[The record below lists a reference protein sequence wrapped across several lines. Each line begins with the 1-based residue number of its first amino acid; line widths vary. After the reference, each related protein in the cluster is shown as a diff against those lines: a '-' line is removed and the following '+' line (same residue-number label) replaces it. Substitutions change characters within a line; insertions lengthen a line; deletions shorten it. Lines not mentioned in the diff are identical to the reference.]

1 MIINGP
7 PLIQLVHF
15 LSICRHLG
23 YLYPMSANLTP
34 EERARILI
42 DEQLTQAGWVV
53 QDRKE
58 IDLVNHVGVAVRET
72 ILKNVAG
79 RADYLLYLNRKIVGV
94 IEAKPSGVTLTEV
107 QWQSHRYSKGLDSEQ
122 SKVAVLHRE
131 ELPFI
136 YEASGT
142 ETHYTNLYDPDPRAR
157 HIFNFQKPDTL
168 ARIIRDSENQEQ
180 ATWRGRVNNLPDTE
194 GYDLRPAS
202 RRAVIAIE
210 KSLRENQHS
219 RSLVQM
225 ATGAGKTRMA
235 VTESYRLLKHGG
247 FNRVLFLVDRNNLG
261 DQTLREFRD
270 FTTPDD
276 GRKFTDLYNV
286 DKLTGSGMVGSSA
299 VVIST
304 IQRVFSVLKGQT
316 VPDSDDPNLD
326 GYIPDAPVEVQ
337 YSAELPP
344 EAFDLVIV
352 DECHRSIYGLWRG
365 VIEYFDAHVVGLT
378 ATPTKQTLGFFQ
390 QNLVSEY
397 TFPQSVADKVNV
409 DFEVYRIKTKIS
421 EEGGL
426 IEAKT
431 VVPVMDKR
439 SREQRLLQLDEDLAY
454 EASQLDRYVVSKSQ
468 IRTIL
473 ETYRDRLFTEIFPG
487 RRVVPKT
494 LIFAKDDNHAEEIV
508 TQVMQ
513 VFGKGNDFAAKITYN
528 SKDPKKLLQDFR
540 NSPTLRIAVTVDMI
554 ATGTDVRAI
563 ECVFFMRDVR
573 SGTYFEQMKG
583 RGARS
588 MDDASFTS
596 LTPDA
601 THKERFVIVDAVG
614 VTEHDF
620 VDAAPLERSK
630 SASLKE
636 LLEKAATFMITAD
649 ETASLASRLAR
660 LSRELTPD
668 ENEEL
673 TALAGT
679 PIQNITQQLV
689 KIADPDTLA
698 GIIENAPLDKDGKRD
713 TKKAIAD
720 FIEEIIT
727 PIASNPQLR
736 QRILEIRASHDLI
749 FDEGNKDELLD
760 ARGVVDTK
768 KAKSLV
774 ESWIKYIED
783 NKNEITAIQMLY
795 SKPKS
800 VTITY
805 KEIKE
810 LAERIRRPNPTWTVD
825 VIWNAYL
832 ALEPTKVRKS
842 SVHTTTDLVSL
853 VRFTLGQMNELIP
866 YAQLVEERYA
876 GWLLQQENMGVKF
889 TDNQKWWL
897 DRIKDAISQSA
908 HFDVKDLELSPFTER
923 GGSSGVEEALGNSV
937 TQIIESMNMEL
948 AS

>member
-1 MIINGP
+1 
-7 PLIQLVHF
+7 
-15 LSICRHLG
+15 
-23 YLYPMSANLTP
+23 MSANLTP
-34 EERARILI
+34 EERARVLI

-142 ETHYTNLYDPDPRAR
+142 ETHYTNLYDPEPRAR
-157 HIFNFQKPDTL
+157 HIFNFQKPETL

-202 RRAVIAIE
+202 RRAVMAIE

-286 DKLTGSGMVGSSA
+286 DKLTSSGMVGSSA

-326 GYIPDAPVEVQ
+326 GYMPDAPVEVQ
-337 YSAELPP
+337 YSGELPP

-439 SREQRLLQLDEDLAY
+439 SREQRLLQLDEDLSY
-454 EASQLDRYVVSKSQ
+454 EASQLNRYVVSKSQ

-473 ETYRDRLFTEIFPG
+473 ETYRDKLFSEIFPG

-494 LIFAKDDNHAEEIV
+494 LIFAIDDNHAEEIV
-508 TQVMQ
+508 TQVKE

-620 VDAAPLERSK
+620 VDAAPLERTK
-630 SASLKE
+630 GVSLEK
-636 LLEKAATFMITAD
+636 LLEKAATFTITAD

-668 ENEEL
+668 ENAEL

-679 PIQNITQQLV
+679 PLQEITQQLV

-698 GIIENAPLDKDGKRD
+698 GIIENAPVDNEGKKDV
-713 TKKAIAD
+713 KKAMAD
-720 FIEEIIT
+720 FIEQIIT

-832 ALEPTKVRKS
+832 ALELQRCANPQ
-842 SVHTTTDLVSL
+842 
-853 VRFTLGQMNELIP
+853 FIP
-866 YAQLVEERYA
+866 R
-876 GWLLQQENMGVKF
+876 
-889 TDNQKWWL
+889 
-897 DRIKDAISQSA
+897 
-908 HFDVKDLELSPFTER
+908 
-923 GGSSGVEEALGNSV
+923 
-937 TQIIESMNMEL
+937 QI
-948 AS
+948 

>member
-1 MIINGP
+1 MFASLNP
-7 PLIQLVHF
+7 EEQARVLIDAQLV
-15 LSICRHLG
+15 
-23 YLYPMSANLTP
+23 A
-34 EERARILI
+34 
-42 DEQLTQAGWVV
+42 AGWVV
-53 QDRKE
+53 QDRE
-58 IDLVNHVGVAVRET
+58 AIDLVNHVGVAVREV
-72 ILKNVAG
+72 IMEKWAG
-79 RADYLLYLNRKIVGV
+79 RVDYVLYLNRKMVGV
-94 IEAKPSGVTLTEV
+94 IEAKPQGTTLMAV
-107 QWQSHRYSKGLDSEQ
+107 QWQSHRYSKGLTETQAKS
-122 SKVAVLHRE
+122 AVLIDG

-136 YEASGT
+136 YEASGS
-142 ETHYTNLYDPDPRAR
+142 ETNFTNVYDPEPRAR
-157 HIFNFQKPDTL
+157 HIFNFQKPETL
-168 ARIIRDSENQEQ
+168 ARIIRESENQKQ
-180 ATWRGRVNNLPDTE
+180 ATWRGRVQSLPDTE

-210 KSLRENQHS
+210 KSLKDNQHS

-316 VPDSDDPNLD
+316 VTDNDDPNLD

-337 YSAELPP
+337 YNPDLPP

-421 EEGGL
+421 ESGST
-426 IEAKT
+426 IEAGI
-431 VVPVMDKR
+431 VVPVLDKKT
-439 SREQRLLQLDEDLAY
+439 REQRLMQLDNEMAY
-454 EASQLDRYVVSKSQ
+454 SATDLDRSVVSKSQ
-468 IRTIL
+468 IRTVL
-473 ETYRDRLFTEIFPG
+473 ETFRDRLFTEIFPG

-528 SKDPKKLLQDFR
+528 AKDPKKLLQDFR

-554 ATGTDVRAI
+554 ATGTDVKAI

-620 VDAAPLERSK
+620 VDAAPLERTK
-630 SASLKE
+630 TVPLKT
-636 LLEKAATFMITAD
+636 LLEKAATFTISAD

-660 LSRELTPD
+660 LSRELTPT
-668 ENEEL
+668 ENAEL

-679 PIQNITQQLV
+679 PLQEITQQLV

-698 GIIENAPLDKDGKRD
+698 GVIENAPLDAEGKKD
-713 TKKAIAD
+713 TKKAMSD
-720 FIEEIIT
+720 FIEQIIT

-736 QRILEIRASHDLI
+736 QRILEIRLSHDLV
-749 FDEGNKDELLD
+749 FDEGSKDELLD
-760 ARGVVDTK
+760 ARGVVDTS

-783 NKNEITAIQMLY
+783 NRNEITAIQMLY
-795 SKPKS
+795 SKPKN
-800 VTITY
+800 VDITY

-810 LAERIRRPNPTWTVD
+810 LAERIRRPHPTWTVD
-825 VIWNAYL
+825 VLWNAYL

-842 SVHTTTDLVSL
+842 AVHTTTDLVSL
-853 VRFTLGQMNELIP
+853 VRFTLGQMNELVP

-876 GWLLQQENMGVKF
+876 GWLLQQENLGVKF

-908 HFDVKDLELSPFTER
+908 HFDVKDLEMSPFTER
-923 GGSSGVEEALGNSV
+923 GGTDGVLAELGNSV
-937 TQIIESMNMEL
+937 TDLIKSMNMEL

>member
-1 MIINGP
+1 
-7 PLIQLVHF
+7 
-15 LSICRHLG
+15 
-23 YLYPMSANLTP
+23 MSASLTP
-34 EERARILI
+34 EERARVLI
-42 DEQLTQAGWVV
+42 DEQLSQAGWAV
-53 QDRKE
+53 QDRKD

-107 QWQSHRYSKGLDSEQ
+107 QWQSHRYSKGLDADQ
-122 SKVAVLHRE
+122 SKIAVLYRE

-142 ETHYTNLYDPDPRAR
+142 ETHFTNLYDPEPRAR

-180 ATWRGRVNNLPDTE
+180 PTWRGRVNNLPDTE

-210 KSLRENQHS
+210 KSLRDNQHS

-326 GYIPDAPVEVQ
+326 GYMPDVPVEVQ
-337 YSAELPP
+337 YSPELPP

-365 VIEYFDAHVVGLT
+365 VIEYFDAHVIGLT

-439 SREQRLLQLDEDLAY
+439 SREQRLLQLDEDLSY
-454 EASQLDRYVVSKSQ
+454 EASQLNRNVVSKSQ

-473 ETYRDRLFTEIFPG
+473 ETYRDKFPTEIFPG
-487 RRVVPKT
+487 RKVVPKT
-494 LIFAKDDNHAEEIV
+494 LIFAIDDNHAEEIV
-508 TQVMQ
+508 TQVKE

-554 ATGTDVRAI
+554 ATGTDVKAI

-614 VTEHDF
+614 VTEHNF
-620 VDAAPLERSK
+620 VDAAPLERTK
-630 SASLKE
+630 SASLKD
-636 LLEKAATFMITAD
+636 LLEKAATFTITAD

-660 LSRELTPD
+660 LSREITTA
-668 ENEEL
+668 ENAELEEL
-673 TALAGT
+673 AGM

-689 KIADPDTLA
+689 RIADPDTLA
-698 GIIENAPLDKDGKRD
+698 SVIENAPVGKDGKLD
-713 TKKAIAD
+713 TKKAISD
-720 FIEEIIT
+720 FIEQIIM
-727 PIASNPQLR
+727 PIASNPKLR
-736 QRILEIRASHDLI
+736 QRLIEIRASHDLI
-749 FDEGNKDELLD
+749 FDEGSKDELLD
-760 ARGVVDTK
+760 AKGVVDTK

-810 LAERIRRPNPTWTVD
+810 LAERIRRPHPTWTVD

-876 GWLLQQENMGVKF
+876 GWLLQQENLGVKF

-937 TQIIESMNMEL
+937 TQIIESLNMEL

>member
-1 MIINGP
+1 MTP
-7 PLIQLVHF
+7 DLKAEE
-15 LSICRHLG
+15 
-23 YLYPMSANLTP
+23 SA
-34 EERARILI
+34 RVLI
-42 DEQLTQAGWVV
+42 DKQLTQAGWVV
-53 QDRKE
+53 QDRKD
-58 IDLVNHVGVAVRET
+58 IDLVNHVGVAVREVFME
-72 ILKNVAG
+72 KWAG
-79 RADYLLYLNRKIVGV
+79 RADYVLYLNRKIVGV
-94 IEAKPSGVTLTEV
+94 IEAKPQGTTLMAV
-107 QWQSHRYSKGLDSEQ
+107 QWQSHRYSKGLTETQ
-122 SKVAVLHRE
+122 SKSAVLVGG
-131 ELPFI
+131 ELPFV
-136 YEASGT
+136 YEASGS
-142 ETHYTNLYDPDPRAR
+142 ETNFTNVYDPEPRAR
-157 HIFNFQKPDTL
+157 RIFNFQKPETL
-168 ARIIRDSENQEQ
+168 ARIIRESENHEH
-180 ATWRGRVNNLPDTE
+180 ATWRGRVQNLPDTG

-210 KSLRENQHS
+210 ESLKANQHS

-247 FNRVLFLVDRNNLG
+247 FSRVLFLVDRNNLG

-286 DKLTGSGMVGSSA
+286 DKLTSSGMVGSSA

-316 VPDSDDPNLD
+316 IADGDDPNID
-326 GYIPDAPVEVQ
+326 GFVPDAPVEVQ
-337 YSAELPP
+337 YSADLPP
-344 EAFDLVIV
+344 ESFDLVIV

-365 VIEYFDAHVVGLT
+365 VIEYFDAHVIGLT

-390 QNLVSEY
+390 LNLVSEY

-421 EEGGL
+421 EFGST
-426 IEAKT
+426 IEAGT
-431 VVPVMDKR
+431 VVPILDKKT
-439 SREQRLLQLDEDLAY
+439 REQRLMQLDNEMAY
-454 EASQLDRYVVSKSQ
+454 SATDLDRSVVSKNQ
-468 IRTIL
+468 IRTVL
-473 ETYRDRLFTEIFPG
+473 ETFRDRLFTEIFPG

-528 SKDPKKLLQDFR
+528 AKDPKKLLQDFR

-554 ATGTDVRAI
+554 ATGTDVKAI

-620 VDAAPLERSK
+620 VDAAPLERTK
-630 SASLKE
+630 TVPLKT
-636 LLEKAATFMITAD
+636 LLEKAATFTITAD

-660 LSRELTPD
+660 LSRELTPI
-668 ENEEL
+668 ENAEL

-679 PIQNITQQLV
+679 PLQEITQQLV

-698 GIIENAPLDKDGKRD
+698 GVIENAPLGVDGKKD
-713 TKKAIAD
+713 TKKAMSD
-720 FIEEIIT
+720 FIEQIIT

-736 QRILEIRASHDLI
+736 QRILEIRLSHDLV
-749 FDEGNKDELLD
+749 FDEGSKDELLD
-760 ARGVVDTK
+760 ARGVVDTS

-795 SKPKS
+795 SKPKN
-800 VTITY
+800 VGITY

-810 LAERIRRPNPTWTVD
+810 LAERIRRPHPTWTVD
-825 VIWNAYL
+825 VLWNAYL

-842 SVHTTTDLVSL
+842 AVHTTTDLVSL
-853 VRFTLGQMNELIP
+853 VRFTLGQMNELVP

-876 GWLLQQENMGVKF
+876 GWLLQQENLGVKF
-889 TDNQKWWL
+889 TDSQKWWL

-908 HFDVKDLELSPFTER
+908 HFDVKDLEMSPFTER
-923 GGSSGVEEALGNSV
+923 GGSSGVEEALGNAV

>member
-1 MIINGP
+1 M
-7 PLIQLVHF
+7 
-15 LSICRHLG
+15 
-23 YLYPMSANLTP
+23 AATLTP
-34 EERARILI
+34 EERARVLI
-42 DEQLTQAGWVV
+42 DEQLIQAGWVV
-53 QDRKE
+53 QDRKD

-72 ILKNVAG
+72 ILKNAAG
-79 RADYLLYLNRKIVGV
+79 RADYLLYLDKKIVGV
-94 IEAKPSGVTLTEV
+94 IEAKPSGVTLSEV
-107 QWQSHRYSKGLDSEQ
+107 QWQSHRYSKGLDETQASR
-122 SKVAVLHRE
+122 AVLHRD

-142 ETHYTNLYDPDPRAR
+142 ETHFTNLYDPEPRAR
-157 HIFNFQKPDTL
+157 HMFNFQKPETL
-168 ARIIRDSENQEQ
+168 ARIIRTSENHKQ
-180 ATWRGRVNNLPDTE
+180 ATWRGRVHELPDTE

-202 RRAVIAIE
+202 RRAVLAIE
-210 KSLRENQHS
+210 ESLKANQHS

-247 FNRVLFLVDRNNLG
+247 FTRVLFLVDRNNLG

-276 GRKFTDLYNV
+276 GRKFTELYNV

-316 VPDSDDPNLD
+316 VSDSDDPQLD
-326 GYIPDAPVEVQ
+326 GYVPDAPVEVQ
-337 YSAELPP
+337 YNSDLPP

-390 QNLVSEY
+390 QNLVAEY

-409 DFEVYRIKTKIS
+409 DFEVYRIRTKIS
-421 EEGGL
+421 EQGSTIDAG
-426 IEAKT
+426 T

-439 SREQRLLQLDEDLAY
+439 TREQRLLELDDDVPY
-454 EASQLDRYVVSKSQ
+454 KASELDRSVVSKSQ
-468 IRTIL
+468 IRTVL
-473 ETYRDRLFTEIFPG
+473 ETYRDKLYTEIFPG
-487 RRVVPKT
+487 RKVVPKT

-508 TQVMQ
+508 TQIKE

-540 NSPTLRIAVTVDMI
+540 NSPTLRVAVTVDMI
-554 ATGTDVRAI
+554 ATGTDVKAI

-588 MDDASFTS
+588 MDDASFTA

-614 VTEHDF
+614 VTEHEF

-630 SASLKE
+630 TVPLKT
-636 LLEKAATFMITAD
+636 LLEKAATFTITAD

-660 LSRELTPD
+660 LSREITPS
-668 ENEEL
+668 ENAEL
-673 TALAGT
+673 TALAGV
-679 PIQNITQQLV
+679 PLQDITQQLV

-698 GIIENAPLDKDGKRD
+698 NVIENAPLDKEGKKD
-713 TKKAIAD
+713 TRKAMSD
-720 FIEEIIT
+720 FIEQIIT
-727 PIASNPQLR
+727 PIASNAELR
-736 QRILEIRASHDLI
+736 QRILEIRLSHDLI
-749 FDEGNKDELLD
+749 FDEGSKDELLD
-760 ARGVVDTK
+760 ARGVVDTN
-768 KAKSLV
+768 KAKTLV
-774 ESWIKYIED
+774 ESWVQYIED

-795 SKPKS
+795 SKPRS
-800 VTITY
+800 VSITY

-810 LAERIRRPNPTWTVD
+810 LAERIRRPHPTWTVD
-825 VIWNAYL
+825 VLWNAYL

-842 SVHTTTDLVSL
+842 AVHTTTDLVSL
-853 VRFTLGQMNELIP
+853 VRFTLGQMNELVP

-876 GWLLQQENMGVKF
+876 GWLLQQENLGVKF

-908 HFDVKDLELSPFTER
+908 HFDVKDLEMSPFTER
-923 GGSSGVEEALGNSV
+923 GGTDGVLAELGNSV
-937 TQIIESMNMEL
+937 TDLIESMNLEL

>member
-1 MIINGP
+1 MFASLNP
-7 PLIQLVHF
+7 EEQARVLIDAQLV
-15 LSICRHLG
+15 
-23 YLYPMSANLTP
+23 A
-34 EERARILI
+34 
-42 DEQLTQAGWVV
+42 AGWVV
-53 QDRKE
+53 QDRE
-58 IDLVNHVGVAVRET
+58 AIDLVNHVGVAVREV
-72 ILKNVAG
+72 IMEKWAG
-79 RADYLLYLNRKIVGV
+79 RADYVLYLNRKMVGV
-94 IEAKPSGVTLTEV
+94 IEAKPQGTTLMAV
-107 QWQSHRYSKGLDSEQ
+107 QWQSHRYSKGLTETQAQ
-122 SKVAVLHRE
+122 SAVLIDG

-136 YEASGT
+136 YEASGS
-142 ETHYTNLYDPDPRAR
+142 ETNFTNVYDPEPRAR
-157 HIFNFQKPDTL
+157 HIFNFQKPETL
-168 ARIIRDSENQEQ
+168 ARIIRESENQKQ
-180 ATWRGRVNNLPDTE
+180 ATWRGRVQSLPDTE

-210 KSLRENQHS
+210 KSLKDNQHS

-316 VPDSDDPNLD
+316 VSDNDDPNLD

-337 YSAELPP
+337 YNPDLPP

-421 EEGGL
+421 ESGST
-426 IEAKT
+426 IEAGT
-431 VVPVMDKR
+431 VVPVLDKKT
-439 SREQRLLQLDEDLAY
+439 REQRLMQLDNEMAY
-454 EASQLDRYVVSKSQ
+454 SATDLDRSVVSKSQ
-468 IRTIL
+468 IRTVL
-473 ETYRDRLFTEIFPG
+473 ETFRDRLFTEIFPG

-528 SKDPKKLLQDFR
+528 AKDPKKLLQDFR

-554 ATGTDVRAI
+554 ATGTDVKAI

-620 VDAAPLERSK
+620 VDAAPLERTK
-630 SASLKE
+630 TVPLKT
-636 LLEKAATFMITAD
+636 LLEKAATFTITAD

-660 LSRELTPD
+660 LSRELTPT
-668 ENEEL
+668 ENAEL

-679 PIQNITQQLV
+679 PLQEITQQLV

-698 GIIENAPLDKDGKRD
+698 GVIENAPLDAEGKKD
-713 TKKAIAD
+713 TKKAMSD
-720 FIEEIIT
+720 FIEQIIT

-736 QRILEIRASHDLI
+736 QRILEIRLSHDLV
-749 FDEGNKDELLD
+749 FDEGSKDELLD
-760 ARGVVDTK
+760 AGGVVDTS

-795 SKPKS
+795 SKPKN
-800 VTITY
+800 VGITY

-810 LAERIRRPNPTWTVD
+810 LAERIRRPHPTWTVD
-825 VIWNAYL
+825 VLWNAYL

-842 SVHTTTDLVSL
+842 AVHTTTDLVSL
-853 VRFTLGQMNELIP
+853 VRFTLGQMNELVP

-876 GWLLQQENMGVKF
+876 GWLLQQENLGVKF

-908 HFDVKDLELSPFTER
+908 HFDVRDLEMSPFTER
-923 GGSSGVEEALGNSV
+923 GGTDGVLAELGNSV
-937 TQIIESMNMEL
+937 TDLIKSMNMEL

>member
-1 MIINGP
+1 MTP
-7 PLIQLVHF
+7 DLKAEESARVLIDQQLV
-15 LSICRHLG
+15 R
-23 YLYPMSANLTP
+23 
-34 EERARILI
+34 
-42 DEQLTQAGWVV
+42 AGWVV

-58 IDLVNHVGVAVRET
+58 INLVSHVGVAVRET

-79 RADYLLYLNRKIVGV
+79 RADYLLYVNRRIVGV

-107 QWQSHRYSKGLDSEQ
+107 QWQSRRYARGLDQ
-122 SKVAVLHRE
+122 DQAANAVLFRD

-142 ETHYTNLYDPDPRAR
+142 ETHFTNLYDPEPRAR
-157 HIFNFQKPDTL
+157 DIFNFQKPETL
-168 ARIIRDSENQEQ
+168 ARIIRSSENEKYP
-180 ATWRGRVNNLPDTE
+180 TWRGCVLDMPDTE

-210 KSLRENQHS
+210 ESLKANRHS

-304 IQRVFSVLKGQT
+304 IQRVFSVLKGKT
-316 VPDSDDPNLD
+316 ITDEDDPQLD
-326 GYIPDAPVEVQ
+326 GFVPDAPVEVQ
-337 YSAELPP
+337 YSADLPP

-421 EEGGL
+421 ESGST
-426 IEAKT
+426 IEAGT
-431 VVPVMDKR
+431 VVPVVDKR
-439 SREQRLLQLDEDLAY
+439 TREQRLLQLDNDVPY
-454 EASQLDRYVVSKSQ
+454 TASELDRSVVSKSQ
-468 IRTIL
+468 IRTVL
-473 ETYRDRLFTEIFPG
+473 ETFRNKLFTEIFPG
-487 RRVVPKT
+487 RRIVPKT

-554 ATGTDVRAI
+554 ATGTDVKAI

-620 VDAAPLERSK
+620 VDAAPLERTK
-630 SASLKE
+630 STSLKE
-636 LLEKAATFMITAD
+636 LLEKAATFTITAD

-660 LSRELTPD
+660 LSRELTPS
-668 ENEEL
+668 ENAEI

-679 PIQNITQQLV
+679 PLQNITQQLV
-689 KIADPDTLA
+689 RIADPDTLVE
-698 GIIENAPLDKDGKRD
+698 IIENAPLDKEGKKD
-713 TKKAIAD
+713 SNKAIAD
-720 FIEEIIT
+720 FIEQLVT
-727 PIASNPQLR
+727 PLASNPQLR
-736 QRILEIRASHDLI
+736 QRILEIRDSHDLM
-749 FDEGNKDELLD
+749 FDEGSKDELLD
-760 ARGVVDTK
+760 ARGVVDTS

-795 SKPKS
+795 SKPRNVS
-800 VTITY
+800 ITY

-810 LAERIRRPNPTWTVD
+810 LAERIKRPHPTWTVD
-825 VIWNAYL
+825 VLWNAYL

-842 SVHTTTDLVSL
+842 AVHTTTDLVSL
-853 VRFTLGQMNELIP
+853 VRFTLGQMSELVP

-876 GWLLQQENMGVKF
+876 GWLLQQENLGVKF

-908 HFDVKDLELSPFTER
+908 HFDVKDLEMSPFTER
-923 GGSSGVEEALGNSV
+923 GGTDGVLAELGNSV
-937 TQIIESMNMEL
+937 TDLIESMNKEL

>member
-1 MIINGP
+1 
-7 PLIQLVHF
+7 
-15 LSICRHLG
+15 
-23 YLYPMSANLTP
+23 MSYNLTP
-34 EERARILI
+34 EERARVLI
-42 DEQLTQAGWVV
+42 DEQLTRAGWVV
-53 QDRKE
+53 QGRSQ
-58 IDLVNHVGVAVRET
+58 INLVSHIGVAVREV
-72 ILKNVAG
+72 ILANVAG
-79 RADYLLYLNRKIVGV
+79 RADYLLYVDRKIVGV

-107 QWQSHRYSKGLDSEQ
+107 QWQSHKYAKGLTAEQ
-122 SKVAVLHRE
+122 KSIAVLQRDE
-131 ELPFI
+131 IPFI

-142 ETHYTNLYDPDPRAR
+142 ETHFTNLYEPEPRAR
-157 HIFNFQKPDTL
+157 KLFNFQKPETL
-168 ARIIRDSENQEQ
+168 ARIVRESENHKQ
-180 ATWRGRVNNLPDTE
+180 ATWRGRVHTIPDTE

-210 KSLRENQHS
+210 ESLKANQHS

-247 FNRVLFLVDRNNLG
+247 FTRVLFLVDRNNLG

-304 IQRVFSVLKGQT
+304 IQRVFSVLKGRPVT
-316 VPDSDDPNLD
+316 EEDDPDID
-326 GYIPDAPVEVQ
+326 GFVPDAPVEVQ
-337 YSAELPP
+337 YNSELPP

-365 VIEYFDAHVVGLT
+365 VIEYFDAHIIGLT

-409 DFEVYRIKTKIS
+409 DFEVYRIRTKIS
-421 EEGGL
+421 EKGAT
-426 IEAKT
+426 IEAGT
-431 VVPVMDKR
+431 VVPVLDKR
-439 SREQRLLQLDEDLAY
+439 TREQRLLELDDDVPYTADE
-454 EASQLDRYVVSKSQ
+454 LDRSVVSKSQ
-468 IRTIL
+468 IRTVL

-554 ATGTDVRAI
+554 ATGTDVKPI

-601 THKERFVIVDAVG
+601 THKEHFVIVDAVG

-620 VDAAPLERSK
+620 VDAAPLERTK
-630 SASLKE
+630 TVPLKT
-636 LLEKAATFMITAD
+636 LLEKAATFTITAD

-660 LSRELTPD
+660 LSRELTPT
-668 ENEEL
+668 ENAEL

-679 PIQNITQQLV
+679 PLQDITQQLV

-698 GIIENAPLDKDGKRD
+698 RVIENAPLDKDGKKD
-713 TKKAIAD
+713 TKKAMSD
-720 FIEEIIT
+720 FIEQIIT

-736 QRILEIRASHDLI
+736 QRILEIRLSHDLI

-760 ARGVVDTK
+760 ARGVVDTS

-795 SKPKS
+795 SKPKN
-800 VTITY
+800 VRITY

-810 LAERIRRPNPTWTVD
+810 LAERIRRPHPTWTVD
-825 VIWNAYL
+825 VLWNAYL

-842 SVHTTTDLVSL
+842 AVHTTTDLVSL
-853 VRFTLGQMNELIP
+853 VRFTLGQMNELVP

-908 HFDVKDLELSPFTER
+908 HFDVKDLEMSPFTER
-923 GGSSGVEEALGNSV
+923 GGTDGVLAELGNSV
-937 TQIIESMNMEL
+937 TDLIESMNMEL

>member
-1 MIINGP
+1 MTP
-7 PLIQLVHF
+7 DLKAEE
-15 LSICRHLG
+15 
-23 YLYPMSANLTP
+23 SA
-34 EERARILI
+34 RVLI
-42 DEQLTQAGWVV
+42 DEQLIRAGWVV
-53 QDRKE
+53 QDRKDT
-58 IDLVNHVGVAVRET
+58 DLVSHVGVAVREVFMD
-72 ILKNVAG
+72 KWAG
-79 RADYLLYLNRKIVGV
+79 RADYVLYLNRKMVGV
-94 IEAKPSGVTLTEV
+94 IEAKPQGTTLMAV
-107 QWQSHRYSKGLDSEQ
+107 RWQSHRYATGLTDVQ
-122 SKVAVLHRE
+122 TKNAVLIKG
-131 ELPFI
+131 ELPFV
-136 YEASGT
+136 YEASGS
-142 ETHYTNLYDPDPRAR
+142 ETHFTNVYDPEPRAR
-157 HIFNFQKPDTL
+157 RIFNFQKPETL
-168 ARIIRDSENQEQ
+168 ARIIRESENHEF
-180 ATWRGRVNNLPDTE
+180 ATWRGRVQNLPDTE

-210 KSLRENQHS
+210 KSLKDDQHS

-286 DKLTGSGMVGSSA
+286 DKLTSGGMVGSSA

-316 VPDSDDPNLD
+316 VADIDDPNID
-326 GYIPDAPVEVQ
+326 GFVPDAPVEVQ
-337 YSAELPP
+337 YSADLPP

-378 ATPTKQTLGFFQ
+378 ATPTKQTIGFFQ

-421 EEGGL
+421 EKGAT
-426 IEAKT
+426 IEAGT
-431 VVPVMDKR
+431 VVPVLDKR
-439 SREQRLLQLDEDLAY
+439 TREQRLLALDEDVVY
-454 EASQLDRYVVSKSQ
+454 KPGELDRSVVSKSQ
-468 IRTIL
+468 IRTVL

-528 SKDPKKLLQDFR
+528 AKDPKKLLQDFR

-554 ATGTDVRAI
+554 ATGTDVKAI

-620 VDAAPLERSK
+620 VDAAPLERTK
-630 SASLKE
+630 STSLKE
-636 LLEKAATFMITAD
+636 LLEKAATFTITAD

-660 LSRELTPD
+660 LSREITPA
-668 ENEEL
+668 ENAEL
-673 TALAGT
+673 TELAGV
-679 PIQNITQQLV
+679 PLQNLTQQLV

-698 GIIENAPLDKDGKRD
+698 HLIENAPKGLDGKIN
-713 TKKAIAD
+713 TKKVLSD
-720 FIEEIIT
+720 FIEEIIM
-727 PIASNPQLR
+727 PIASNPKLR
-736 QRILEIRASHDLI
+736 QRILEIRLSHDLI

-760 ARGVVDTK
+760 ARGVVDTS
-768 KAKSLV
+768 KARSLV
-774 ESWIKYIED
+774 ESWIKYVED
-783 NKNEITAIQMLY
+783 NRDEITAIQMLY
-795 SKPKS
+795 SKPKN
-800 VTITY
+800 VGITY

-810 LAERIRRPNPTWTVD
+810 LAERIKRPHPTWTVD
-825 VIWNAYL
+825 VLWNAYL

-842 SVHTTTDLVSL
+842 AVHTTTDLVSL
-853 VRFTLGQMNELIP
+853 VRFTLGQMNELVP
-866 YAQLVEERYA
+866 YVQLVEERYA
-876 GWLLQQENMGVKF
+876 GWLLQQENLGVKF

-908 HFDVKDLELSPFTER
+908 HFDIEDLDLSPFTER
-923 GGSSGVEEALGNSV
+923 GGTDGVIAELGNSV
-937 TQIIESMNMEL
+937 TDLIASMNMEL

>member
-1 MIINGP
+1 
-7 PLIQLVHF
+7 
-15 LSICRHLG
+15 
-23 YLYPMSANLTP
+23 MSANLTP
-34 EERARILI
+34 EERARVLI
-42 DEQLTQAGWVV
+42 DEQLTQAGWAV

-58 IDLVNHVGVAVRET
+58 IDLVNHVGVAVREA

-79 RADYLLYLNRKIVGV
+79 RADYLLYVNRKIVGV

-107 QWQSHRYSKGLDSEQ
+107 QWQSHRYSKGLDADQ
-122 SKVAVLHRE
+122 AGIAVLHRE

-142 ETHYTNLYDPDPRAR
+142 ETHFTNLYDPEPRAR
-157 HIFNFQKPDTL
+157 HIFNFQKPETL
-168 ARIIRDSENQEQ
+168 ARFIRESEIQAQ
-180 ATWRGRVNNLPDTE
+180 ATWRGCVQNLPDTE
-194 GYDLRPAS
+194 SYDLRPAS

-210 KSLRENQHS
+210 QSLKNNQHS

-276 GRKFTDLYNV
+276 GRKFTELYNV

-304 IQRVFSVLKGQT
+304 IQRVFSVLKGQS
-316 VPDSDDPNLD
+316 VNDNDDPQLD
-326 GYIPDAPVEVQ
+326 GYTPDAPVEVQ

-365 VIEYFDAHVVGLT
+365 VIEYFDAHVIGLT

-409 DFEVYRIKTKIS
+409 DFEVYRIKTRMS

-426 IEAKT
+426 IEAGT

-439 SREQRLLQLDEDLAY
+439 TREQRLLALDDDVPYSATD
-454 EASQLDRYVVSKSQ
+454 LDRYVVSKSQ

-473 ETYRDRLFTEIFPG
+473 EAFRNNLYSEIFPG
-487 RRVVPKT
+487 RSTVPKT

-508 TQVMQ
+508 TQVKE
-513 VFGKGNDFAAKITYN
+513 VFGKGNDFAAKITYQ

-554 ATGTDVRAI
+554 ATGTDVKAI

-588 MDDASFTS
+588 MDDASFRS
-596 LTPDA
+596 ITPDA

-620 VDAAPLERSK
+620 VDAAPLERTK
-630 SASLKE
+630 GITLKQ
-636 LLEKAATFMITAD
+636 LLEKAATFTINAD

-660 LSRELTPD
+660 LSREITPE
-668 ENEEL
+668 ENAEL
-673 TALAGT
+673 SELAGT
-679 PIQNITQQLV
+679 PLQNITQQLV

-698 GIIENAPLDKDGKRD
+698 GVIENAPLDKDGKKD
-713 TKKAIAD
+713 TKKAMYD
-720 FIEEIIT
+720 FIEQLIT

-736 QRILEIRASHDLI
+736 QRLIEIRESHDLI
-749 FDEGNKDELLD
+749 FDEGSKDVLLD
-760 ARGVVDTK
+760 AKGVVDTS

-795 SKPKS
+795 SKPKNVS
-800 VTITY
+800 ITY

-810 LAERIRRPNPTWTVD
+810 LAERIRRPHPTWTVD
-825 VIWNAYL
+825 VLWNAYL

-842 SVHTTTDLVSL
+842 AVHTTTDLVSL
-853 VRFTLGQMNELIP
+853 IRFTLGQMNELVP

-876 GWLLQQENMGVKF
+876 GWLLQQENLGVKF

-908 HFDVKDLELSPFTER
+908 HFDVRDLEMSPFTER
-923 GGSSGVEEALGNSV
+923 GGTDGVLAELGNSV
-937 TQIIESMNMEL
+937 TDLIESMNMEL

>member
-1 MIINGP
+1 MFASLNP
-7 PLIQLVHF
+7 EEQARVLIDAQLV
-15 LSICRHLG
+15 
-23 YLYPMSANLTP
+23 A
-34 EERARILI
+34 
-42 DEQLTQAGWVV
+42 AGWVV
-53 QDRKE
+53 QDRE
-58 IDLVNHVGVAVRET
+58 AIDLVNHVGVAVREV
-72 ILKNVAG
+72 IMEKWAG
-79 RADYLLYLNRKIVGV
+79 RADYVLYLNRKMVGV
-94 IEAKPSGVTLTEV
+94 IEAKPQGTTLMAV
-107 QWQSHRYSKGLDSEQ
+107 QWQSHRYSKGLTETQAKS
-122 SKVAVLHRE
+122 AVLIDG

-136 YEASGT
+136 YEASGS
-142 ETHYTNLYDPDPRAR
+142 ETNFTNVYDPEPRAR
-157 HIFNFQKPDTL
+157 HIFNFQKPETL
-168 ARIIRDSENQEQ
+168 ARIIRESENQKQ
-180 ATWRGRVNNLPDTE
+180 ATWRGRVQSLPDTE

-210 KSLRENQHS
+210 KSLKDNQHS

-316 VPDSDDPNLD
+316 VADNDDPNLD

-337 YSAELPP
+337 YNPDLPP

-421 EEGGL
+421 ESGST
-426 IEAKT
+426 IEAGT
-431 VVPVMDKR
+431 VVPVLDKKT
-439 SREQRLLQLDEDLAY
+439 REQRLMQLDNEMAY
-454 EASQLDRYVVSKSQ
+454 SATDLDRSVVSKSQ
-468 IRTIL
+468 IRTVL
-473 ETYRDRLFTEIFPG
+473 ETFRDRLFTEIFPG

-528 SKDPKKLLQDFR
+528 AKDPKKLLQDFR

-554 ATGTDVRAI
+554 ATGTDVKAI

-620 VDAAPLERSK
+620 VDAAPLERTK
-630 SASLKE
+630 TVPLKT
-636 LLEKAATFMITAD
+636 LLEKAATFTITAD

-660 LSRELTPD
+660 LSRELTPT
-668 ENEEL
+668 ENAEL

-679 PIQNITQQLV
+679 PLQEITQQLV

-698 GIIENAPLDKDGKRD
+698 GVIENAPLDAEGKKD
-713 TKKAIAD
+713 TKKAMSD
-720 FIEEIIT
+720 FIEQIIT

-736 QRILEIRASHDLI
+736 QRILEIRLSHDLV
-749 FDEGNKDELLD
+749 FDEGSKDELLD
-760 ARGVVDTK
+760 ARGVVDTS

-774 ESWIKYIED
+774 ESWINYIED

-795 SKPKS
+795 SKPKN
-800 VTITY
+800 VGITY

-810 LAERIRRPNPTWTVD
+810 LAERIRRPHPTWTVD
-825 VIWNAYL
+825 VLWNAYL

-842 SVHTTTDLVSL
+842 AVHTTTDLVSL
-853 VRFTLGQMNELIP
+853 VRFTLGQMNELVP

-876 GWLLQQENMGVKF
+876 GWLLQQENLGVKF

-908 HFDVKDLELSPFTER
+908 HFDVKDLEMSPFTER
-923 GGSSGVEEALGNSV
+923 GGTDGVLAELGNSV
-937 TQIIESMNMEL
+937 TDLIESMNMEL

>member
-1 MIINGP
+1 MFASLNP
-7 PLIQLVHF
+7 EEQARVLIDAQLV
-15 LSICRHLG
+15 
-23 YLYPMSANLTP
+23 A
-34 EERARILI
+34 
-42 DEQLTQAGWVV
+42 AGWVV
-53 QDRKE
+53 QDRE
-58 IDLVNHVGVAVRET
+58 AIDLVNHVGVAVREV
-72 ILKNVAG
+72 IMEKWAG
-79 RADYLLYLNRKIVGV
+79 RADYVLYLNRKMVGV
-94 IEAKPSGVTLTEV
+94 IEAKPQGTTLMAV
-107 QWQSHRYSKGLDSEQ
+107 QWQSHRYSKGLTETQAKS
-122 SKVAVLHRE
+122 AVLIDG

-136 YEASGT
+136 YEASGS
-142 ETHYTNLYDPDPRAR
+142 ETNFTNVYDPEPRAR
-157 HIFNFQKPDTL
+157 HIFNFQKPETL
-168 ARIIRDSENQEQ
+168 ARIIRESENQKQ
-180 ATWRGRVNNLPDTE
+180 ATWRGRVQSLPDTE

-210 KSLRENQHS
+210 KSLKDNQHS

-316 VPDSDDPNLD
+316 VTDSDDPNLD

-337 YSAELPP
+337 YNPELPP

-421 EEGGL
+421 ESGST
-426 IEAKT
+426 IEAGT
-431 VVPVMDKR
+431 VVPVLDKKT
-439 SREQRLLQLDEDLAY
+439 REQRLMQLDNEMAY
-454 EASQLDRYVVSKSQ
+454 SATDLDRSVVSKSQ
-468 IRTIL
+468 IRTVL
-473 ETYRDRLFTEIFPG
+473 ETFRDRLFTEIFPG

-528 SKDPKKLLQDFR
+528 AKDPKKLLQDFR

-554 ATGTDVRAI
+554 ATGTDVKAI

-620 VDAAPLERSK
+620 VDAAPLERTK
-630 SASLKE
+630 TVPLKT
-636 LLEKAATFMITAD
+636 LLEKAATFTITAD

-660 LSRELTPD
+660 LSRELTPT
-668 ENEEL
+668 ENAEL

-679 PIQNITQQLV
+679 PLQEITQQLV
-689 KIADPDTLA
+689 KIADPDTVA
-698 GIIENAPLDKDGKRD
+698 SIMENAPLDAEGKKD
-713 TKKAIAD
+713 TKKAMSD
-720 FIEEIIT
+720 FIEQIIT

-736 QRILEIRASHDLI
+736 QRILEIRLSHDLV
-749 FDEGNKDELLD
+749 FDEGSKDELLD
-760 ARGVVDTK
+760 ARGVVDTS

-795 SKPKS
+795 SKPKN
-800 VTITY
+800 VGITY

-810 LAERIRRPNPTWTVD
+810 LAERIRRPHPTWTVD
-825 VIWNAYL
+825 VLWNAYL
-832 ALEPTKVRKS
+832 ALEPTRVRKS
-842 SVHTTTDLVSL
+842 AVHTTTDLVSL
-853 VRFTLGQMNELIP
+853 VRFTLGQMNELVP

-876 GWLLQQENMGVKF
+876 GWLLQQENLGVKF

-908 HFDVKDLELSPFTER
+908 HFDVRDLEMSPFTER
-923 GGSSGVEEALGNSV
+923 GGTDGVLAEIGNSV
-937 TQIIESMNMEL
+937 SDLIESMNMEL

>member
-1 MIINGP
+1 MFASFNP
-7 PLIQLVHF
+7 EEQARVLIDAQLV
-15 LSICRHLG
+15 
-23 YLYPMSANLTP
+23 A
-34 EERARILI
+34 
-42 DEQLTQAGWVV
+42 AGWVV
-53 QDRKE
+53 QDRE
-58 IDLVNHVGVAVRET
+58 SIDLVNHVGVAVREV
-72 ILKNVAG
+72 IMEKWAG
-79 RADYLLYLNRKIVGV
+79 RADYVLYLNRKMVGV
-94 IEAKPSGVTLTEV
+94 IEAKPQGTTLMAV
-107 QWQSHRYSKGLDSEQ
+107 QWQSHRYSKGLTETQAKS
-122 SKVAVLHRE
+122 AVLIDG

-136 YEASGT
+136 YEASGS
-142 ETHYTNLYDPDPRAR
+142 ETNFTNVYDPEPRAR
-157 HIFNFQKPDTL
+157 HIFNFQKPETL
-168 ARIIRDSENQEQ
+168 ARIIRESENQKQ
-180 ATWRGRVNNLPDTE
+180 ATWRGRVQSLPDTE

-210 KSLRENQHS
+210 KSLKDNQHS

-316 VPDSDDPNLD
+316 VLDNDDPNLD

-337 YSAELPP
+337 YNPELPP

-421 EEGGL
+421 ESGST
-426 IEAKT
+426 IEAGT
-431 VVPVMDKR
+431 VVPVLDKKT
-439 SREQRLLQLDEDLAY
+439 REQRLMQLDNEMAY
-454 EASQLDRYVVSKSQ
+454 SATDLDRSVVSKSQ
-468 IRTIL
+468 IRTVL
-473 ETYRDRLFTEIFPG
+473 ETFRDRLFTEIFPG

-528 SKDPKKLLQDFR
+528 AKDPKKLLQDFR

-554 ATGTDVRAI
+554 ATGTDVKAI

-583 RGARS
+583 RGARC

-620 VDAAPLERSK
+620 VDAAPLERTK
-630 SASLKE
+630 TVPLKT
-636 LLEKAATFMITAD
+636 LLEKAATFTITAD

-660 LSRELTPD
+660 LSRELTPT
-668 ENEEL
+668 ENAEL

-679 PIQNITQQLV
+679 PLQEITQQLV

-698 GIIENAPLDKDGKRD
+698 GVIENAPFDAEGKKD
-713 TKKAIAD
+713 TKKAMSD
-720 FIEEIIT
+720 FIEQIIT

-736 QRILEIRASHDLI
+736 QRILEIRLSHDLV
-749 FDEGNKDELLD
+749 FDEGSKDELLD
-760 ARGVVDTK
+760 ARGVVDTS

-795 SKPKS
+795 SKPKN
-800 VTITY
+800 VGITY

-810 LAERIRRPNPTWTVD
+810 LAERIRRPHPTWTVD
-825 VIWNAYL
+825 VLWNAYL

-842 SVHTTTDLVSL
+842 AVHTTTDLVSL
-853 VRFTLGQMNELIP
+853 VRFTLKQMDELVP

-876 GWLLQQENMGVKF
+876 AWLLQQENLGVKF

-908 HFDVKDLELSPFTER
+908 HFDVKDLEMSPFTER
-923 GGSSGVEEALGNSV
+923 GGSSGVEEALGNAV
-937 TQIIESMNMEL
+937 TQIIESLNMEL

>member
-1 MIINGP
+1 MN
-7 PLIQLVHF
+7 
-15 LSICRHLG
+15 S
-23 YLYPMSANLTP
+23 NLTP
-34 EERARILI
+34 EERARVLI
-42 DEQLTQAGWVV
+42 DEQLKQAGWVL
-53 QDRKE
+53 QDRE
-58 IDLVNHVGVAVRET
+58 AIDLVNHVGVAVREV
-72 ILKNVAG
+72 IMEKWAG
-79 RADYLLYLNRKIVGV
+79 RADYVLYLNRKLVGV
-94 IEAKPSGVTLTEV
+94 IEAKPQGTTLMAV
-107 QWQSHRYSKGLDSEQ
+107 QWQSHRYSKGLTETQ
-122 SKVAVLHRE
+122 SNSAVLVDG
-131 ELPFI
+131 ELPFV
-136 YEASGT
+136 YEASGS
-142 ETHYTNLYDPDPRAR
+142 ETNFTNVYDPEPRAR
-157 HIFNFQKPDTL
+157 NIFNFQKPETL
-168 ARIIRDSENQEQ
+168 ARIIRESEFQEK
-180 ATWRGRVNNLPDTE
+180 ATWRGRVQSLPDTE

-210 KSLRENQHS
+210 KSLKGNQYS

-247 FNRVLFLVDRNNLG
+247 FTRVLFLVDRNNLG

-304 IQRVFSVLKGQT
+304 IQRVFSVLKGQAVT
-316 VPDSDDPNLD
+316 ENDDPNLD
-326 GYIPDAPVEVQ
+326 GYVPDAPVEVQ
-337 YSAELPP
+337 YNPDLPP

-365 VIEYFDAHVVGLT
+365 VIEYFDAHVIGLT

-421 EEGGL
+421 ETGAK
-426 IEAKT
+426 IEAGT

-439 SREQRLLQLDEDLAY
+439 TREQRLEMLDEDITY
-454 EASQLDRYVVSKSQ
+454 IASELDRSVMSKSQ

-473 ETYRDRLFTEIFPG
+473 ETFRDRLFTEIFPD

-528 SKDPKKLLQDFR
+528 AKDPKKLLQDFR

-554 ATGTDVRAI
+554 ATGTDVKAI

-588 MDDASFTS
+588 MDDASFSS

-620 VDAAPLERSK
+620 VDAAPLERMK
-630 SASLKE
+630 TVPLKT
-636 LLEKAATFMITAD
+636 LLEKAATFTITAD

-660 LSRELTPD
+660 LSRELTPA
-668 ENEEL
+668 ENAEL
-673 TALAGT
+673 TELAGT
-679 PIQNITQQLV
+679 PLQDITQRLV
-689 KIADPDTLA
+689 KIADPDALA
-698 GIIENAPLDKDGKRD
+698 VVIENAPLDKDGKRD
-713 TKKAIAD
+713 TKKAMSD
-720 FIEEIIT
+720 FIEQVIT

-736 QRILEIRASHDLI
+736 QRILEIRSSHDLV
-749 FDEGNKDELLD
+749 FDEGSKDELLD
-760 ARGVVDTK
+760 ARGVVDTS

-774 ESWIKYIED
+774 ESWVKYIED
-783 NKNEITAIQMLY
+783 NKDEITAIQMLY
-795 SKPKS
+795 SKPKNVS
-800 VTITY
+800 ITY

-810 LAERIRRPNPTWTVD
+810 LAERIRRPHPTWTVD
-825 VIWNAYL
+825 VLWNAYL

-842 SVHTTTDLVSL
+842 AVHTTTDLVSL
-853 VRFTLGQMNELIP
+853 VRFTLGQMSELVP

-876 GWLLQQENMGVKF
+876 GWLLQQENLGVKF

-923 GGSSGVEEALGNSV
+923 GGTDGVLAELGSTV
-937 TQIIESMNMEL
+937 TNLIESMNVEL

>member
-1 MIINGP
+1 
-7 PLIQLVHF
+7 
-15 LSICRHLG
+15 
-23 YLYPMSANLTP
+23 MSANLTP

-42 DEQLTQAGWVV
+42 DEQLTQAGWAV
-53 QDRKE
+53 QGRQN
-58 IDLVNHVGVAVRET
+58 IDLVNNVGVAVRET

-79 RADYLLYLNRKIVGV
+79 RADYLLYINRKIVGV

-107 QWQSHRYSKGLDSEQ
+107 QWQSHRYSKGLDKDQ
-122 SKVAVLHRE
+122 AKIAVLYRD

-136 YEASGT
+136 FEASGT
-142 ETHYTNLYDPDPRAR
+142 ETHYTNLYDPEPRAR
-157 HIFNFQKPDTL
+157 HIFNFQKPETL
-168 ARIIRDSENQEQ
+168 ARIIRESESQPQ
-180 ATWRGRVNNLPDTE
+180 ATWRGRVHNLSDTE

-202 RRAVIAIE
+202 RRAIISIE
-210 KSLRENQHS
+210 DSLKANQHS

-235 VTESYRLLKHGG
+235 VTESYRLLKFGG
-247 FNRVLFLVDRNNLG
+247 FTRVLFLVDRNNLG

-304 IQRVFSVLKGQT
+304 IQRVFSVLKGKT
-316 VPDSDDPNLD
+316 VSEDDDPNID
-326 GYIPDAPVEVQ
+326 GYVPDAPVEVQ
-337 YSAELPP
+337 YNPELPP

-365 VIEYFDAHVVGLT
+365 VIEYFDAHIIGLT

-409 DFEVYRIKTKIS
+409 DFEVYRIRTKIT
-421 EEGGL
+421 EKGAT
-426 IEAKT
+426 IEAGT
-431 VVPVMDKR
+431 VVPVLDKR
-439 SREQRLLQLDEDLAY
+439 TREQRLLELDNDIPYTSNE
-454 EASQLDRYVVSKSQ
+454 LDRSVVSKSQ
-468 IRTIL
+468 IRTVL

-554 ATGTDVRAI
+554 ATGTDVKAI

-620 VDAAPLERSK
+620 VDAAPLERNK
-630 SASLKE
+630 TVPLKT
-636 LLEKAATFMITAD
+636 LLEKAATFTITAD

-660 LSRELTPD
+660 LSRELTPS
-668 ENEEL
+668 ENAEL
-673 TALAGT
+673 TAIAGT
-679 PIQNITQQLV
+679 PLQEITQQLV

-698 GIIENAPLDKDGKRD
+698 GVIEGAPLDKDGKKN
-713 TKKAIAD
+713 TKKAISD
-720 FIEEIIT
+720 FIEQIIT

-736 QRILEIRASHDLI
+736 QRILEIRLSHDLI

-795 SKPKS
+795 SKPKNVS
-800 VTITY
+800 ITY

-876 GWLLQQENMGVKF
+876 GWLLQQENLGVKF

-908 HFDVKDLELSPFTER
+908 HFDVKDLEMSPFTER
-923 GGSSGVEEALGNSV
+923 GGSSGVEEALGNTV
-937 TQIIESMNMEL
+937 IQIIESMNMEL

>member
-1 MIINGP
+1 MFASLNP
-7 PLIQLVHF
+7 EEQARVLIDAQLV
-15 LSICRHLG
+15 
-23 YLYPMSANLTP
+23 A
-34 EERARILI
+34 
-42 DEQLTQAGWVV
+42 AGWVV
-53 QDRKE
+53 QDRE
-58 IDLVNHVGVAVRET
+58 AIDLVNHVGVAVREV
-72 ILKNVAG
+72 IMEKWAG
-79 RADYLLYLNRKIVGV
+79 RADYVLYLNRKMVGV
-94 IEAKPSGVTLTEV
+94 IEAKPQGTTLMAV
-107 QWQSHRYSKGLDSEQ
+107 QWQSHRYSKGLTETQAKS
-122 SKVAVLHRE
+122 AVLIDG

-136 YEASGT
+136 YEASGS
-142 ETHYTNLYDPDPRAR
+142 ETNFTNVYDPEPRAR
-157 HIFNFQKPDTL
+157 RIFNFQKPETL
-168 ARIIRDSENQEQ
+168 ARIIRESENQKH
-180 ATWRGRVNNLPDTE
+180 ATWRGRVQELPDTE

-210 KSLRENQHS
+210 KSLKDNQHS

-247 FNRVLFLVDRNNLG
+247 FTRVLFLVDRNNLG

-316 VPDSDDPNLD
+316 VTDNDDPNLD

-337 YSAELPP
+337 YNPELPP

-421 EEGGL
+421 ESGST
-426 IEAKT
+426 IEAGT
-431 VVPVMDKR
+431 VVPVLDKKT
-439 SREQRLLQLDEDLAY
+439 REQRLMQLDNEMPYSATD
-454 EASQLDRYVVSKSQ
+454 LDRSVVSKSQ
-468 IRTIL
+468 IRTVL

-528 SKDPKKLLQDFR
+528 AKDPKKLLQDFR

-554 ATGTDVRAI
+554 ATGTDVKAI

-620 VDAAPLERSK
+620 VDAAPLERTK
-630 SASLKE
+630 TVPLKT
-636 LLEKAATFMITAD
+636 LLEKAATFTINAD

-660 LSRELTPD
+660 LSRELTPT
-668 ENEEL
+668 ENAEL

-679 PIQNITQQLV
+679 PLQEITQQLV

-698 GIIENAPLDKDGKRD
+698 GVIENAPLDAEGMKD
-713 TKKAIAD
+713 TKKAISD
-720 FIEEIIT
+720 FIEQIIT

-736 QRILEIRASHDLI
+736 QRILEIRLSHDLV
-749 FDEGNKDELLD
+749 FDEGSKDELLD
-760 ARGVVDTK
+760 ARGVVDTS

-795 SKPKS
+795 SKPKN
-800 VTITY
+800 VGITY

-810 LAERIRRPNPTWTVD
+810 LAERIRRPHPTWTVD
-825 VIWNAYL
+825 VLWNAYL

-842 SVHTTTDLVSL
+842 AVHTTTDLVSL
-853 VRFTLGQMNELIP
+853 VRFTLKQMDELVP

-876 GWLLQQENMGVKF
+876 GWLLQQENLGVKF

-908 HFDVKDLELSPFTER
+908 HFDVKDLEMSPFTER
-923 GGSSGVEEALGNSV
+923 GGTDGVLAELGNSV
-937 TQIIESMNMEL
+937 TDLIESMNMEL

>member
-1 MIINGP
+1 M
-7 PLIQLVHF
+7 
-15 LSICRHLG
+15 LSKL
-23 YLYPMSANLTP
+23 SP
-34 EERARILI
+34 EERARVLI

-53 QDRKE
+53 QDRRDL
-58 IDLVNHVGVAVRET
+58 DLVNHAGVAVREI
-72 ILKNVAG
+72 ILDNAAG
-79 RADYLLYLNRKIVGV
+79 RADYLLYLNRKIIGV
-94 IEAKPSGVTLTEV
+94 IEAKPAGVTLTEV
-107 QWQSHRYSKGLDSEQ
+107 QWQSHRYSKGLNEAQ
-122 SKVAVLHRE
+122 AKIAVLHRE

-136 YEASGT
+136 YEASGS
-142 ETHYTNLYDPDPRAR
+142 ETHFTNLYDPEPRAR
-157 HIFNFQKPDTL
+157 HIFNFQKPETL
-168 ARIIRDSENQEQ
+168 ARIIRNAENNAQ
-180 ATWRGRVNNLPDTE
+180 ATWRGRVQTIPDTE

-202 RRAVIAIE
+202 RRAVIAVE
-210 KSLRENQHS
+210 KSLKANQNS

-235 VTESYRLLKHGG
+235 VTESYRLLKFGG
-247 FNRVLFLVDRNNLG
+247 FTRVLFLVDRNNLG

-286 DKLTGSGMVGSSA
+286 DKLTSSGMVGSSA

-316 VPDSDDPNLD
+316 VIDADDPALD

-337 YSAELPP
+337 YNADLPP

-365 VIEYFDAHVVGLT
+365 VIEYFDAHIIGLT
-378 ATPTKQTLGFFQ
+378 ATPTKQTLGFFE

-409 DFEVYRIKTKIS
+409 DFEVYRIRTKIS
-421 EEGGL
+421 EKGAI
-426 IEAKT
+426 IEAGT
-431 VVPVMDKR
+431 IVPILDKR
-439 SREQRLLQLDEDLAY
+439 TRKQRLEALDEDVPY
-454 EASQLDRYVVSKSQ
+454 SASELDRSVVSKDQ
-468 IRTIL
+468 IRTVL
-473 ETYRDRLFTEIFPG
+473 TTFKDRLFTDIFPD

-554 ATGTDVRAI
+554 ATGTDVKAI

-620 VDAAPLERSK
+620 VDAAPLERTK
-630 SASLKE
+630 GISLEK
-636 LLEKAATFMITAD
+636 LLEKAANFTITTD
-649 ETASLASRLAR
+649 ETASLASRLSR
-660 LSRELTPD
+660 LSRELTPS
-668 ENEEL
+668 ENAEL
-673 TALAGT
+673 TALAGV
-679 PIQNITQQLV
+679 PLQDITQQLV

-698 GIIENAPLDKDGKRD
+698 SVIENAPLDKEGKRD
-713 TKKAIAD
+713 TKKAMSD
-720 FIEEIIT
+720 FIEQIIM

-736 QRILEIRASHDLI
+736 QRILEIRLSHDLI
-749 FDEGNKDELLD
+749 FDEGGKDELLD
-760 ARGVVDTK
+760 ARGVVDTS

-783 NKNEITAIQMLY
+783 NKNEIIAIQMLY
-795 SKPKS
+795 SKPKNLS
-800 VTITY
+800 ITY

-810 LAERIRRPNPTWTVD
+810 LAERIRRPHPTWTVD
-825 VIWNAYL
+825 VLWNAYL
-832 ALEPTKVRKS
+832 ALEPSKVRKS
-842 SVHTTTDLVSL
+842 AVHTTTDLVSL
-853 VRFTLGQMNELIP
+853 VRFTLGQMNELVP

-876 GWLLQQENMGVKF
+876 GWLLQQENLGVRF
-889 TDNQKWWL
+889 TDNQRWWL

-908 HFDVKDLELSPFTER
+908 HFDVADLELSPFTER
-923 GGSSGVEEALGNSV
+923 GGSSGVEEVLGSSV
-937 TQIIESMNMEL
+937 TEIIESMNMEL

>member
-1 MIINGP
+1 MFASLNP
-7 PLIQLVHF
+7 EEQARVLIDAQLV
-15 LSICRHLG
+15 
-23 YLYPMSANLTP
+23 A
-34 EERARILI
+34 
-42 DEQLTQAGWVV
+42 AGWVV
-53 QDRKE
+53 QNRE
-58 IDLVNHVGVAVRET
+58 AIDLVNHFGVAVREV
-72 ILKNVAG
+72 IMEKWAG
-79 RADYLLYLNRKIVGV
+79 RADYVLYLNRKMVGV
-94 IEAKPSGVTLTEV
+94 IEAKPQGTTLMAV
-107 QWQSHRYSKGLDSEQ
+107 QWQSHRYSKGLTETQAKS
-122 SKVAVLHRE
+122 AVLIDG

-136 YEASGT
+136 YEASGS
-142 ETHYTNLYDPDPRAR
+142 ETNFTNVYDPEPRAR
-157 HIFNFQKPDTL
+157 HIFNFQKPETL
-168 ARIIRDSENQEQ
+168 ARIIRESENQKQ
-180 ATWRGRVNNLPDTE
+180 ATWRGRVQSLPDTE

-210 KSLRENQHS
+210 KSLKDNQHS

-235 VTESYRLLKHGG
+235 VTESYRLLKLGG

-316 VPDSDDPNLD
+316 VTDNDDPNLD

-337 YSAELPP
+337 YNPELPP

-421 EEGGL
+421 ESGST
-426 IEAKT
+426 IEAGT
-431 VVPVMDKR
+431 VVPVLDKKT
-439 SREQRLLQLDEDLAY
+439 REQRLMQLDNEMAY
-454 EASQLDRYVVSKSQ
+454 SATDLDRSVVSKSQ
-468 IRTIL
+468 IRTVL
-473 ETYRDRLFTEIFPG
+473 ETFRDRLFTEIFPG

-528 SKDPKKLLQDFR
+528 AKDPKKLLQDFR
-540 NSPTLRIAVTVDMI
+540 NSPTLRVAVTVDMI
-554 ATGTDVRAI
+554 ATGTDVKAI

-620 VDAAPLERSK
+620 VDAAPLERTK
-630 SASLKE
+630 TVPLKM
-636 LLEKAATFMITAD
+636 LLEKAATFTITAD

-660 LSRELTPD
+660 LSRELTPT
-668 ENEEL
+668 ENAEL

-679 PIQNITQQLV
+679 PLQEITQELV

-698 GIIENAPLDKDGKRD
+698 GVIENAPLDAEGKKD
-713 TKKAIAD
+713 TKKAMSD
-720 FIEEIIT
+720 FIEQIIT

-736 QRILEIRASHDLI
+736 QRILEIRLSHDLV
-749 FDEGNKDELLD
+749 FDEGSKDELLD
-760 ARGVVDTK
+760 ARGVVDTS

-795 SKPKS
+795 SKPKN
-800 VTITY
+800 VGITY

-810 LAERIRRPNPTWTVD
+810 LAERIRRPHPTWTVD
-825 VIWNAYL
+825 VLWNAYL

-842 SVHTTTDLVSL
+842 AVHTTTDLVSL
-853 VRFTLGQMNELIP
+853 VRFTLGQMNELVP

-876 GWLLQQENMGVKF
+876 GWLLQQENLGVKF

-908 HFDVKDLELSPFTER
+908 HFDVKDLEMSPFTER
-923 GGSSGVEEALGNSV
+923 GGTDGVLAELGNSV
-937 TQIIESMNMEL
+937 TDLIESMNMEL

>member
-1 MIINGP
+1 
-7 PLIQLVHF
+7 
-15 LSICRHLG
+15 
-23 YLYPMSANLTP
+23 MSANLNP
-34 EERARILI
+34 EERARVLI
-42 DEQLTQAGWVV
+42 DEQLAQAGWVV
-53 QDRKE
+53 QDRKD
-58 IDLVNHVGVAVRET
+58 INLVNHVGVAVREA
-72 ILKNVAG
+72 ILQKVSG
-79 RADYLLYLNRKIVGV
+79 RADYLLYLNKKIVGV
-94 IEAKPSGVTLTEV
+94 IEAKPMGVTLTEV
-107 QWQSHRYSKGLDSEQ
+107 QWQSHRYSRGLDADQ
-122 SKVAVLHRE
+122 RAIAILHRD

-142 ETHYTNLYDPDPRAR
+142 ETHFTNLFDPTPRAR
-157 HIFNFQKPDTL
+157 RIFNIQRPETL
-168 ARIIRDSENQEQ
+168 ARIIRDSENQEF
-180 ATWRGRVNNLPDTE
+180 ATWRGAVQQMPSLDE
-194 GYDLRPAS
+194 YDLRPAS

-210 KSLRENQHS
+210 ESLKANQHS

-235 VTESYRLLKHGG
+235 VTESYRLLKNGG

-261 DQTLREFRD
+261 DQTLREYRD

-276 GRKFTDLYNV
+276 GRKFTELYNV
-286 DKLTGSGMVGSSA
+286 DKLTNAGMVGSSS

-304 IQRVFSVLKGQT
+304 IQRVFSVLKGQQ
-316 VPDSDDPNLD
+316 VLDSDDPNLD
-326 GYIPDAPVEVQ
+326 SYIPDAPVEVQ
-337 YSAELPP
+337 YNADLPP

-365 VIEYFDAHVVGLT
+365 VIEYFDAHIVGLT
-378 ATPTKQTLGFFQ
+378 ATPTKQTIGFFQ

-397 TFPQSVADKVNV
+397 TFPESVADRVNV
-409 DFEVYRIKTKIS
+409 DFEVYRIRTKIT

-426 IEAKT
+426 LDAGT
-431 VVPVMDKR
+431 VVPVLDKR
-439 SREQRLLQLDEDLAY
+439 TREQRLLELDEDMPYAPTD
-454 EASQLDRYVVSKSQ
+454 LDRHVVSKHQ

-508 TQVMQ
+508 TQVKE

-528 SKDPKKLLQDFR
+528 SRDPKKLLQDFR

-554 ATGTDVRAI
+554 ATGTDVKAI

-596 LTPDA
+596 ITPDA

-614 VTEHDF
+614 VTEHPF
-620 VDAAPLERSK
+620 VDAAPLERTK
-630 SASLKE
+630 SVSLQQ
-636 LLEKAATFMITAD
+636 LLERAATFTITAD

-660 LSRELTPD
+660 LSRELTPS
-668 ENEEL
+668 ENAEL
-673 TALAGT
+673 TSIAGV
-679 PIQNITQQLV
+679 PLQEITQQLI

-698 GIIENAPLDKDGKRD
+698 QVIENGPLDKDGKID
-713 TKKAIAD
+713 TKKAMAD
-720 FIEEIIT
+720 FIEQLIT
-727 PIASNPQLR
+727 PIAANPELR
-736 QRILEIRASHDLI
+736 QRILEIRLSHDLI
-749 FDEGNKDELLD
+749 FDEGSRDELLD
-760 ARGVVDTK
+760 ARGVVDTS

-795 SKPKS
+795 SKPKN
-800 VTITY
+800 VGITY

-810 LAERIRRPNPTWTVD
+810 LAERIRRPHPTWSVD
-825 VIWNAYL
+825 VLWNAYL

-842 SVHTTTDLVSL
+842 AVHTTTDLVSL
-853 VRFTLGQMNELIP
+853 VRFTLGQMNELVP

-876 GWLLQQENMGVKF
+876 GWLLQQENLGVKF
-889 TDNQKWWL
+889 TENQKWWL

-908 HFDVKDLELSPFTER
+908 HFDVKDLEMSPFTER
-923 GGSSGVEEALGNSV
+923 GGTDGVLAELGNSV
-937 TQIIESMNMEL
+937 TDLIESMNMEL

>member
-1 MIINGP
+1 VP
-7 PLIQLVHF
+7 
-15 LSICRHLG
+15 
-23 YLYPMSANLTP
+23 ANLPP
-34 EERARILI
+34 EKRARVLI

-53 QDRKE
+53 QDRKN

-72 ILKNVAG
+72 ILKNVSG
-79 RADYLLYLNRKIVGV
+79 VADYLLYLNRKIIGV

-107 QWQSHRYSKGLDSEQ
+107 QWQSHRYSKGLDEAQ
-122 SKVAVLHRE
+122 TKIAVLYRD

-142 ETHYTNLYDPDPRAR
+142 ETHYTNLYDPEPRAR
-157 HIFNFQKPDTL
+157 QIFNFQKPETL
-168 ARIIRDSENQEQ
+168 ARIIRESENQKQ
-180 ATWRGRVNNLPDTE
+180 ATWRGRVHNLPNTD

-210 KSLRENQHS
+210 ESLKANQHS

-235 VTESYRLLKHGG
+235 VTESYRLLKHAG
-247 FNRVLFLVDRNNLG
+247 FTRVLFLVDRNNLG

-286 DKLTGSGMVGSSA
+286 DKLTSSGMVGSSA

-316 VPDSDDPNLD
+316 VPDDDDPNLD
-326 GYIPDAPVEVQ
+326 GYTPEAPVEVQ

-365 VIEYFDAHVVGLT
+365 VIEYFDAHVIGLT

-439 SREQRLLQLDEDLAY
+439 SREQRLLQLDEDLSY
-454 EASQLDRYVVSKSQ
+454 EASQLNRYVVSKSQ

-473 ETYRDRLFTEIFPG
+473 ETYRDRLFSEIFPG

-494 LIFAKDDNHAEEIV
+494 LIFAIDDNHAEEIV
-508 TQVMQ
+508 TQVKE

-528 SKDPKKLLQDFR
+528 SDNPKKLLQDFR
-540 NSPTLRIAVTVDMI
+540 NSPTLRVAVTVDMI

-620 VDAAPLERSK
+620 VDAAPLERHK
-630 SASLKE
+630 TVPLKT
-636 LLEKAATFMITAD
+636 LLEKAATFTITAD
-649 ETASLASRLAR
+649 ETATLASRLAR
-660 LSRELTPD
+660 LSRELTPT
-668 ENEEL
+668 ENAEL

-679 PIQNITQQLV
+679 PLQEITQQLV

-698 GIIENAPLDKDGKRD
+698 GVIQNAPLDKEGKKD
-713 TKKAIAD
+713 TKKAMSD
-720 FIEEIIT
+720 FIEQIIK
-727 PIASNPQLR
+727 PIASNPKLR
-736 QRILEIRASHDLI
+736 QRILEIRLSHDLI

-760 ARGVVDTK
+760 ARGVVDTS

-774 ESWIKYIED
+774 ESWKKYIED

-795 SKPKS
+795 SKPKNVS
-800 VTITY
+800 ITY

-810 LAERIRRPNPTWTVD
+810 LAERIRRPHPTWTVD
-825 VIWNAYL
+825 VLWNAYL

-842 SVHTTTDLVSL
+842 AVHTTTDLVSL
-853 VRFTLGQMNELIP
+853 VRFTLGQMNELVP
-866 YAQLVEERYA
+866 YAQLVEERYS
-876 GWLLQQENMGVKF
+876 GWLLQQENLGVKF

-908 HFDVKDLELSPFTER
+908 HFDIKDLEMSPFTER
-923 GGSSGVEEALGNSV
+923 GGTDGVLAELGNSV
-937 TQIIESMNMEL
+937 TDLIESMNMEL

>member
-1 MIINGP
+1 MFASLNP
-7 PLIQLVHF
+7 EEQARVLIDAQLV
-15 LSICRHLG
+15 
-23 YLYPMSANLTP
+23 A
-34 EERARILI
+34 
-42 DEQLTQAGWVV
+42 AGWVV
-53 QDRKE
+53 QDRE
-58 IDLVNHVGVAVRET
+58 AIDLVNHVGVAVREV
-72 ILKNVAG
+72 IMEKWAG
-79 RADYLLYLNRKIVGV
+79 RADYVLYLNRKMIGV
-94 IEAKPSGVTLTEV
+94 IEAKPQGTTLMAV
-107 QWQSHRYSKGLDSEQ
+107 QWQSHRYSKGLTETQAKS
-122 SKVAVLHRE
+122 AVLIDG

-136 YEASGT
+136 YEASGS
-142 ETHYTNLYDPDPRAR
+142 ETNFTNVYDPEPRAR
-157 HIFNFQKPDTL
+157 HIFNFQKPETL
-168 ARIIRDSENQEQ
+168 ARIIRESENQNQ
-180 ATWRGRVNNLPDTE
+180 ATWRGRVQSLPDTE

-210 KSLRENQHS
+210 KSLKDNQHS

-316 VPDSDDPNLD
+316 VTDSDDPNLD

-337 YSAELPP
+337 YNPELPP

-421 EEGGL
+421 ESGST
-426 IEAKT
+426 IEAGT
-431 VVPVMDKR
+431 VVPVLDKKT
-439 SREQRLLQLDEDLAY
+439 REQRLMQLDNEMAY
-454 EASQLDRYVVSKSQ
+454 SATDLDRSVVSKSQ
-468 IRTIL
+468 IRTVL
-473 ETYRDRLFTEIFPG
+473 ETFRDRLFTEIFPG

-528 SKDPKKLLQDFR
+528 AKDPKKLLQDFR

-554 ATGTDVRAI
+554 ATGTDVKAI

-620 VDAAPLERSK
+620 VDAAPLERTK
-630 SASLKE
+630 TVPLKT
-636 LLEKAATFMITAD
+636 LLEKAATFTITAD

-660 LSRELTPD
+660 LSRELTPT
-668 ENEEL
+668 ENAEL

-679 PIQNITQQLV
+679 PLQEITQQLV

-698 GIIENAPLDKDGKRD
+698 GVIENAPLDAEGKKD
-713 TKKAIAD
+713 TKKAMSD
-720 FIEEIIT
+720 FIEQIIT

-736 QRILEIRASHDLI
+736 QRILEIRLSHDLV
-749 FDEGNKDELLD
+749 FDEGSKDELLD
-760 ARGVVDTK
+760 ARGVVDTS

-795 SKPKS
+795 SKPKN
-800 VTITY
+800 VGITY

-810 LAERIRRPNPTWTVD
+810 LAERIRRPHPTWTVD
-825 VIWNAYL
+825 VLWNAYL

-842 SVHTTTDLVSL
+842 AVHTTTDLVSL
-853 VRFTLGQMNELIP
+853 VRFTLGQMNELVP
-866 YAQLVEERYA
+866 YAHLVEERYA
-876 GWLLQQENMGVKF
+876 GWLLQQENLGVKF

-908 HFDVKDLELSPFTER
+908 HFDVKDLEMSPFTER
-923 GGSSGVEEALGNSV
+923 GGTDGVLAELGNSV
-937 TQIIESMNMEL
+937 TSLIESMNMEL

>member
-1 MIINGP
+1 MAP
-7 PLIQLVHF
+7 
-15 LSICRHLG
+15 
-23 YLYPMSANLTP
+23 NLNP
-34 EERARILI
+34 EERARVLI
-42 DEQLTQAGWVV
+42 DEQLTQAGWIV
-53 QDRKE
+53 QDRE
-58 IDLVNHVGVAVRET
+58 AIDLVNHSGVAVREV
-72 ILKNVAG
+72 IMEKWAG
-79 RADYLLYLNRKIVGV
+79 RADYVLYLNRKMVGV
-94 IEAKPSGVTLTEV
+94 IEAKPQGTTLMAV
-107 QWQSHRYSKGLDSEQ
+107 QWQSHRYSKGLTETQAKS
-122 SKVAVLHRE
+122 AVLIDG

-136 YEASGT
+136 YEASGS
-142 ETHYTNLYDPDPRAR
+142 ETNFTNVYDPEPRAR
-157 HIFNFQKPDTL
+157 RIFNFQKPETL
-168 ARIIRDSENQEQ
+168 ARIIRESENQRH
-180 ATWRGRVNNLPDTE
+180 ATWRGRVQELPDTE

-210 KSLRENQHS
+210 KSLKDNQHS

-316 VPDSDDPNLD
+316 VTDNDDPNLD
-326 GYIPDAPVEVQ
+326 GYMPDSPVEVQ
-337 YSAELPP
+337 YNPELPP

-390 QNLVSEY
+390 LNLVSEY

-409 DFEVYRIKTKIS
+409 DFEVYRIRTRIS
-421 EEGGL
+421 ESGST
-426 IEAKT
+426 IEAGT
-431 VVPVMDKR
+431 VVPVLDKR
-439 SREQRLLQLDEDLAY
+439 TREQRLQQLDNELPYSATD
-454 EASQLDRYVVSKSQ
+454 LDRSVVSKSQ
-468 IRTIL
+468 IRTVL
-473 ETYRDRLFTEIFPG
+473 ETFRDRLYTEIFPG

-528 SKDPKKLLQDFR
+528 AKDPKKLLQDFR

-554 ATGTDVRAI
+554 ATGTDVKAI

-620 VDAAPLERSK
+620 VDAAPLERTK
-630 SASLKE
+630 TVPLKI
-636 LLEKAATFMITAD
+636 LLEKAATFTITAD

-660 LSRELTPD
+660 LSRELTPT
-668 ENEEL
+668 ENVEL

-679 PIQNITQQLV
+679 PLQEITQQLV

-698 GIIENAPLDKDGKRD
+698 GVIENAPLDKDGKKD
-713 TKKAIAD
+713 TKKAMSD
-720 FIEEIIT
+720 FIEQIIT

-736 QRILEIRASHDLI
+736 QRILEIRLSHDLV
-749 FDEGNKDELLD
+749 FDEGSKDELLD
-760 ARGVVDTK
+760 AKGVVDTS

-795 SKPKS
+795 SKPKN
-800 VTITY
+800 VGITY

-810 LAERIRRPNPTWTVD
+810 LAERIRRPHPTWTVD
-825 VIWNAYL
+825 VLWNAYL

-842 SVHTTTDLVSL
+842 AVHTTTDLVSL
-853 VRFTLGQMNELIP
+853 VRFTLGQMNELVP
-866 YAQLVEERYA
+866 YAQLVEERYT
-876 GWLLQQENMGVKF
+876 GWLLQQENLGVKF
-889 TDNQKWWL
+889 SDNQKWWL

-908 HFDVKDLELSPFTER
+908 HFDLRDLEMSPFTER
-923 GGSSGVEEALGNSV
+923 GGTDGVLAELGNSV
-937 TQIIESMNMEL
+937 TDLIESMNMEL

>member
-1 MIINGP
+1 MFANLNP
-7 PLIQLVHF
+7 EEQARVLIDAQLV
-15 LSICRHLG
+15 
-23 YLYPMSANLTP
+23 A
-34 EERARILI
+34 
-42 DEQLTQAGWVV
+42 AGWVV
-53 QDRKE
+53 QDRE
-58 IDLVNHVGVAVRET
+58 AIDLVNHVGVAVREV
-72 ILKNVAG
+72 IMEKWAG
-79 RADYLLYLNRKIVGV
+79 RADYVLYLDRKMVGV
-94 IEAKPSGVTLTEV
+94 IEAKPQGTTLMAV
-107 QWQSHRYSKGLDSEQ
+107 QWQSHRYSKGLTETQ
-122 SKVAVLHRE
+122 SKSAVLVE
-131 ELPFI
+131 GELPFI
-136 YEASGT
+136 YEASGS
-142 ETHYTNLYDPDPRAR
+142 ETNFTNVYDPEPRAR
-157 HIFNFQKPDTL
+157 RIFNFQKPETL
-168 ARIIRDSENQEQ
+168 ARIIRESENQKH
-180 ATWRGRVNNLPDTE
+180 ATWRGRVQDLPDTE

-210 KSLRENQHS
+210 KSLKDNQHS
-219 RSLVQM
+219 RSLIQM

-247 FNRVLFLVDRNNLG
+247 FTRVLFLVDRNNLG

-316 VPDSDDPNLD
+316 VSDNDDPNLD
-326 GYIPDAPVEVQ
+326 GYVPDAPVEVQ
-337 YSAELPP
+337 YNPDLPP

-421 EEGGL
+421 ESGST
-426 IEAKT
+426 IEAGT
-431 VVPVMDKR
+431 VVPVLDKKT
-439 SREQRLLQLDEDLAY
+439 REQRLMQLDDEMPY
-454 EASQLDRYVVSKSQ
+454 SASDLDRSVLSKSQ
-468 IRTIL
+468 IRTVL
-473 ETYRDRLFTEIFPG
+473 ETFRDRLFTEIFPG

-528 SKDPKKLLQDFR
+528 AKDPKKLLQDFR

-554 ATGTDVRAI
+554 ATGTDVKAI

-588 MDDASFTS
+588 MDDASFSS

-620 VDAAPLERSK
+620 VDAAPLERTK
-630 SASLKE
+630 TVPLKT
-636 LLEKAATFMITAD
+636 LLEKAATFTITAD

-660 LSRELTPD
+660 LSRELTPA
-668 ENEEL
+668 ENAEL

-679 PIQNITQQLV
+679 PLQEITQQLV

-698 GIIENAPLDKDGKRD
+698 GVIENAPIDKDGKRD
-713 TKKAIAD
+713 TRKAMSD
-720 FIEEIIT
+720 FIEQIIT

-736 QRILEIRASHDLI
+736 QRILEIRLSHDLI
-749 FDEGNKDELLD
+749 FDEGSKDELLD
-760 ARGVVDTK
+760 ARGVVDTS
-768 KAKSLV
+768 KARNLV
-774 ESWIKYIED
+774 ESWIQYVEE

-795 SKPKS
+795 SKPKN
-800 VTITY
+800 VGITY

-810 LAERIRRPNPTWTVD
+810 LAERIRRPHPTWTVD
-825 VIWNAYL
+825 VLWNAYL

-842 SVHTTTDLVSL
+842 AVHTTTDLVSL
-853 VRFTLGQMNELIP
+853 VRFTLGQMNELVP
-866 YAQLVEERYA
+866 YAQLVEERYS
-876 GWLLQQENMGVKF
+876 GWLLQQENLGVKF

-908 HFDVKDLELSPFTER
+908 HFDVKDLEMSPFTER
-923 GGSSGVEEALGNSV
+923 GGSSGVEEALGNAV

>member
-1 MIINGP
+1 
-7 PLIQLVHF
+7 
-15 LSICRHLG
+15 
-23 YLYPMSANLTP
+23 MSATLTP
-34 EERARILI
+34 EERARVLI
-42 DEQLTQAGWVV
+42 DEQLTQAGWAV
-53 QDRKE
+53 QDRKN
-58 IDLVNHVGVAVRET
+58 IDLVNHAGVAVRET
-72 ILKNVAG
+72 ILKNVSG
-79 RADYLLYLNRKIVGV
+79 RADYLLYVNRKIVGV

-107 QWQSHRYSKGLDSEQ
+107 QWQSHRYSKGLDEGQ
-122 SKVAVLHRE
+122 KKIAVLHKD

-136 YEASGT
+136 FEASGT
-142 ETHYTNLYDPDPRAR
+142 ETHFTNLYEPDPRAR
-157 HIFNFQKPDTL
+157 HIFNFQKPETL
-168 ARIIRDSENQEQ
+168 ARIIREAETHEQ
-180 ATWRGRVNNLPDTE
+180 ATWRGRVQDLPDTE

-202 RRAVIAIE
+202 RRAVISIE
-210 KSLRENQHS
+210 KSLSENQHS

-286 DKLTGSGMVGSSA
+286 DKLTSSGMVGSSA

-409 DFEVYRIKTKIS
+409 DFEVYRIKTKMS

-439 SREQRLLQLDEDLAY
+439 SREQRLLQLDEDLSY
-454 EASQLDRYVVSKSQ
+454 EASQLNRYVVSKSQ

-473 ETYRDRLFTEIFPG
+473 ETYRDKLYSEIFPG

-494 LIFAKDDNHAEEIV
+494 LIFAIDDNHAEEIV
-508 TQVMQ
+508 TQVKE

-620 VDAAPLERSK
+620 VDAAPLERTK
-630 SASLKE
+630 TVPLKT
-636 LLEKAATFMITAD
+636 LLEKAATFTITAD

-660 LSRELTPD
+660 LSRELTPT
-668 ENEEL
+668 ENAEL
-673 TALAGT
+673 AALAGI
-679 PIQNITQQLV
+679 PLQDITQQLV

-698 GIIENAPLDKDGKRD
+698 AVIENAPLDKDGKKD
-713 TKKAIAD
+713 TKKAMSD
-720 FIEEIIT
+720 FIEQIIT

-736 QRILEIRASHDLI
+736 QRILEIRLSHDLI

-760 ARGVVDTK
+760 ARGVVDTS

-795 SKPKS
+795 SKPKNVS
-800 VTITY
+800 ITY

-810 LAERIRRPNPTWTVD
+810 LAERIRRPHPTWTVD
-825 VIWNAYL
+825 VLWNAYL

-842 SVHTTTDLVSL
+842 AVHTTTDLVSL
-853 VRFTLGQMNELIP
+853 VRFTLGQMSELVP

-876 GWLLQQENMGVKF
+876 GWLLQQKNLGVKF
-889 TDNQKWWL
+889 NDNQKWWL

-908 HFDVKDLELSPFTER
+908 HFDVKDLEMSPFTER
-923 GGSSGVEEALGNSV
+923 GGTDGVLAELGNSV
-937 TQIIESMNMEL
+937 TDLIESMNMEL

>member
-1 MIINGP
+1 MFASLNP
-7 PLIQLVHF
+7 EEQARVLIDAQLV
-15 LSICRHLG
+15 
-23 YLYPMSANLTP
+23 A
-34 EERARILI
+34 
-42 DEQLTQAGWVV
+42 AGWVV
-53 QDRKE
+53 QDRE
-58 IDLVNHVGVAVRET
+58 AIDLVNHVGVAVREV
-72 ILKNVAG
+72 IMEKWAG
-79 RADYLLYLNRKIVGV
+79 RADYVLYLNRKMVGV
-94 IEAKPSGVTLTEV
+94 IEAKPQGTTLMAV
-107 QWQSHRYSKGLDSEQ
+107 QWQSHRYSKGLTETQAKS
-122 SKVAVLHRE
+122 AVLIDG

-136 YEASGT
+136 YEASGS
-142 ETHYTNLYDPDPRAR
+142 ETNFTNVYDPEPRAR
-157 HIFNFQKPDTL
+157 HIFNFQKPETL
-168 ARIIRDSENQEQ
+168 ARIIRESENQKQ
-180 ATWRGRVNNLPDTE
+180 ATWRGRVQSLPDTE

-210 KSLRENQHS
+210 KSLKDNQHS

-316 VPDSDDPNLD
+316 VTDSDDPNLD

-337 YSAELPP
+337 YNPDLPP

-421 EEGGL
+421 ESGST
-426 IEAKT
+426 IEAGT
-431 VVPVMDKR
+431 VVPVLDKKT
-439 SREQRLLQLDEDLAY
+439 REQRLMQLDNEMAY
-454 EASQLDRYVVSKSQ
+454 SATDLDRSVVSKSQ
-468 IRTIL
+468 IRTVL
-473 ETYRDRLFTEIFPG
+473 ETFRDRLFIEIFPG

-528 SKDPKKLLQDFR
+528 AKDPKKLLQDFR

-554 ATGTDVRAI
+554 ATGTDVKAI

-620 VDAAPLERSK
+620 VDAAPLERTK
-630 SASLKE
+630 TVPLKT
-636 LLEKAATFMITAD
+636 LLEKAATFTITAD

-660 LSRELTPD
+660 LSRELTPT
-668 ENEEL
+668 ENAEL

-679 PIQNITQQLV
+679 PLQEITQQLV

-698 GIIENAPLDKDGKRD
+698 GVIENAPLDAEGKKD
-713 TKKAIAD
+713 TKKAMSD
-720 FIEEIIT
+720 FIEQIIT

-736 QRILEIRASHDLI
+736 QRILEIRLSHDLV
-749 FDEGNKDELLD
+749 FDEGSKDELLD
-760 ARGVVDTK
+760 ARGVVDTS

-774 ESWIKYIED
+774 ESWINYIED

-795 SKPKS
+795 SKPKN
-800 VTITY
+800 VGITY

-810 LAERIRRPNPTWTVD
+810 LAERIRRPHPTWTVD
-825 VIWNAYL
+825 VLWNAYL

-842 SVHTTTDLVSL
+842 AVHTTTDLVSL
-853 VRFTLGQMNELIP
+853 VRFTLGQMNELVP

-876 GWLLQQENMGVKF
+876 GWLLQQENLGVKF
-889 TDNQKWWL
+889 TDSQKWWL

-908 HFDVKDLELSPFTER
+908 HFDVKDLEMSPFTER
-923 GGSSGVEEALGNSV
+923 GGTDGVLAELGNSV
-937 TQIIESMNMEL
+937 TDLIESMNMEL

>member
-1 MIINGP
+1 
-7 PLIQLVHF
+7 
-15 LSICRHLG
+15 
-23 YLYPMSANLTP
+23 MSANLTP
-34 EERARILI
+34 EDRARVLI
-42 DEQLTQAGWVV
+42 DQQLIQAGWVV

-58 IDLVNHVGVAVRET
+58 IDLVNHMGVAVRET

-79 RADYLLYLNRKIVGV
+79 RADYLLYINRKIVGV

-107 QWQSHRYSKGLDSEQ
+107 QWQSHRYSKGLDQ
-122 SKVAVLHRE
+122 AQAKVAVLHRE

-142 ETHYTNLYDPDPRAR
+142 ETHYTNLFDPEPRAR
-157 HIFNFQKPDTL
+157 RIFNFQAPETL
-168 ARIIRDSENQEQ
+168 ARIIRESENQEH
-180 ATWRGRVNNLPDTE
+180 ATWRGRVQKLPDTE

-210 KSLRENQHS
+210 KSLQDNQHS

-235 VTESYRLLKHGG
+235 VTEAYRLLKFGG
-247 FNRVLFLVDRNNLG
+247 FTRVLFLVDRNNLG

-316 VPDSDDPNLD
+316 VPDNDDPNLD
-326 GYIPDAPVEVQ
+326 GFVPDAPVEVQ
-337 YSAELPP
+337 YNPDLPP

-365 VIEYFDAHVVGLT
+365 VIEYFDAHIIGLT

-409 DFEVYRIKTKIS
+409 DFEVYRIKTRMS
-421 EEGGL
+421 EAGGL
-426 IEAKT
+426 IEAGT

-439 SREQRLLQLDEDLAY
+439 TREQRLLELDNDVPYKANE
-454 EASQLDRYVVSKSQ
+454 LDRSVVSKSQ
-468 IRTIL
+468 IRTVL

-508 TQVMQ
+508 TQVKE

-528 SKDPKKLLQDFR
+528 SMNPKKLLQDFR

-554 ATGTDVRAI
+554 ATGTDVKVI

-620 VDAAPLERSK
+620 VSVTPLERTK
-630 SASLKE
+630 TVPLKI
-636 LLEKAATFMITAD
+636 LLEKAATFTITAD

-660 LSRELTPD
+660 LSRELTPS
-668 ENEEL
+668 ENAEITE
-673 TALAGT
+673 LAGK
-679 PIQNITQQLV
+679 PLHEITQQLV
-689 KIADPDTLA
+689 KIADPDQIASVL
-698 GIIENAPLDKDGKRD
+698 ENAPIDQTGKKD
-713 TKKAIAD
+713 TKKAMES
-720 FIEEIIT
+720 FIEQLIT

-736 QRILEIRASHDLI
+736 QRILEIRLSHDLI

-760 ARGVVDTK
+760 ARGVVDTS
-768 KAKSLV
+768 KAKSVV

-783 NKNEITAIQMLY
+783 NKNEITAIQILY
-795 SKPKS
+795 SKPKNVS
-800 VTITY
+800 ITY

-810 LAERIRRPNPTWTVD
+810 LAERIRRPHPTWTVD
-825 VIWNAYL
+825 VLWNAYL

-842 SVHTTTDLVSL
+842 AVHTTTDLVSL
-853 VRFTLGQMNELIP
+853 VRFTLGQMNELVP
-866 YAQLVEERYA
+866 YAQLVEDRYVN
-876 GWLLQQENMGVKF
+876 WLLQQENLGNKF

-908 HFDVKDLELSPFTER
+908 HFDVKDLEMSPFTER
-923 GGSSGVEEALGNSV
+923 GGTDGVLAELGNSV
-937 TQIIESMNMEL
+937 TELIESMNMEL

>member
-1 MIINGP
+1 MSTHLNPEEQARVLID
-7 PLIQLVHF
+7 IQLV
-15 LSICRHLG
+15 
-23 YLYPMSANLTP
+23 A
-34 EERARILI
+34 
-42 DEQLTQAGWVV
+42 AGWVV
-53 QDRKE
+53 QDRE
-58 IDLVNHVGVAVRET
+58 AIDLVNHVGVAVREV
-72 ILKNVAG
+72 IMEKWAG
-79 RADYLLYLNRKIVGV
+79 RADYVLYLNRKMVGV
-94 IEAKPSGVTLTEV
+94 IEAKPQGTTLMAV
-107 QWQSHRYSKGLDSEQ
+107 QWQSHRYSKGLTETQ
-122 SKVAVLHRE
+122 SKSAVLVNG

-136 YEASGT
+136 YEASGS
-142 ETHYTNLYDPDPRAR
+142 ETNFTNVFDPEPRAR
-157 HIFNFQKPDTL
+157 RIFNFQKPETL
-168 ARIIRDSENQEQ
+168 ARVIREAENHKE
-180 ATWRGRVNNLPDTE
+180 ATWRGRVQNLPNTD

-202 RRAVIAIE
+202 RRAIISIE
-210 KSLRENQHS
+210 QSLKDNQHS

-247 FNRVLFLVDRNNLG
+247 FTRVLFLVDRNNLG

-286 DKLTGSGMVGSSA
+286 DKLTSSGMVGSSA

-304 IQRVFSVLKGQT
+304 IQRVFSVLKGK
-316 VPDSDDPNLD
+316 VVSEDDDPNID

-337 YSAELPP
+337 YNPELPP

-365 VIEYFDAHVVGLT
+365 VIEYFDAHVIGLT

-421 EEGGL
+421 EKGAT
-426 IEAKT
+426 IEAGT
-431 VVPVMDKR
+431 VVPVLDKR
-439 SREQRLLQLDEDLAY
+439 TRDQRLLELDNDVPYTANE
-454 EASQLDRYVVSKSQ
+454 LDRSVVSKSQ
-468 IRTIL
+468 IRTVL

-528 SKDPKKLLQDFR
+528 AKDPKKLLQDFR

-554 ATGTDVRAI
+554 ATGTDVKAI

-620 VDAAPLERSK
+620 VDATPLERSK
-630 SASLKE
+630 TVPLKT
-636 LLEKAATFMITAD
+636 LLEKAATFTITAD

-660 LSRELTPD
+660 LSRELTPS
-668 ENEEL
+668 ENAEL

-679 PIQNITQQLV
+679 PLQEITQQLV

-698 GIIENAPLDKDGKRD
+698 EVIESAPLDIDGKRD
-713 TKKAIAD
+713 TKKAISN
-720 FIEEIIT
+720 FIEQIIT

-736 QRILEIRASHDLI
+736 QRILEIRLSHDLI

-795 SKPKS
+795 SKPKNVS
-800 VTITY
+800 ITY

-810 LAERIRRPNPTWTVD
+810 LAERIRRPHPTWTVD
-825 VIWNAYL
+825 VLWNAYL

-842 SVHTTTDLVSL
+842 AVHTTTDLVSL
-853 VRFTLGQMNELIP
+853 VRFTLGQMNELVP
-866 YAQLVEERYA
+866 YAQLVEDRYA
-876 GWLLQQENMGVKF
+876 NWLLQQENLGNKF

-908 HFDVKDLELSPFTER
+908 HFDVKDLEMSPFTER
-923 GGSSGVEEALGNSV
+923 GGTDGVLAELGNSV
-937 TQIIESMNMEL
+937 TDLIESMNMEL

>member
-1 MIINGP
+1 M
-7 PLIQLVHF
+7 F
-15 LSICRHLG
+15 
-23 YLYPMSANLTP
+23 ANLNP
-34 EERARILI
+34 EEQARVLI
-42 DEQLTQAGWVV
+42 DSQLTAAGWVV
-53 QDRKE
+53 QDRSA
-58 IDLVNHVGVAVRET
+58 IDLVNHIGVAVREV
-72 ILKNVAG
+72 ILEKWAG
-79 RADYLLYLNRKIVGV
+79 RADYVLYLNRKMIGV
-94 IEAKPSGVTLTEV
+94 IEAKPQGTTLMAV
-107 QWQSHRYSKGLDSEQ
+107 RWQSHRYATGLTGSQAE
-122 SKVAVLHRE
+122 SAVLIE
-131 ELPFI
+131 GELPFV
-136 YEASGT
+136 YEASGS
-142 ETHYTNLYDPDPRAR
+142 ETHFTNVYDPEPRAR
-157 HIFNFQKPDTL
+157 RIFNFQKPETL
-168 ARIIRDSENQEQ
+168 ARIIRESENHEH
-180 ATWRGRVNNLPDTE
+180 ATWRGRVHSLPDTE

-210 KSLRENQHS
+210 KSLKDNQFS

-235 VTESYRLLKHGG
+235 VTESYRLLKHAG
-247 FNRVLFLVDRNNLG
+247 FTRVLFLVDRNNLG

-286 DKLTGSGMVGSSA
+286 DKLTSSGMVGSSA

-304 IQRVFSVLKGQT
+304 IQRVFSVLKGQAVT
-316 VPDSDDPNLD
+316 DSDDPNLD
-326 GYIPDAPVEVQ
+326 GFIPDAPVEVQ
-337 YSAELPP
+337 YNPDLPP

-352 DECHRSIYGLWRG
+352 DECHRSIYGQWRG
-365 VIEYFDAHVVGLT
+365 VIEYFDAHVIGLT
-378 ATPTKQTLGFFQ
+378 ATPTKQTLGFFE

-409 DFEVYRIKTKIS
+409 DFEVYRIRTKIT
-421 EEGGL
+421 EQGGL
-426 IEAKT
+426 LDAGT

-439 SREQRLLQLDEDLAY
+439 TREQRLLELDDDVPY
-454 EASQLDRYVVSKSQ
+454 TASELDRSVVSKSQ
-468 IRTIL
+468 IRTVL

-528 SKDPKKLLQDFR
+528 SRNPKELLQDFR

-554 ATGTDVRAI
+554 ATGTDVKPI

-588 MDDASFTS
+588 MDDASFTA

-614 VTEHDF
+614 VTEHEF

-630 SASLKE
+630 TVPLKT
-636 LLEKAATFMITAD
+636 LLEKAATFTITAD

-660 LSRELTPD
+660 LSRELTPN
-668 ENEEL
+668 ENAEL
-673 TALAGT
+673 TELAGT
-679 PIQNITQQLV
+679 PLQEITQQLV

-698 GIIENAPLDKDGKRD
+698 QVIENAPLDKEGKKD
-713 TKKAIAD
+713 TKRAMSE
-720 FIEEIIT
+720 FIEQIIT

-736 QRILEIRASHDLI
+736 QRILEIRLSHDLI

-760 ARGVVDTK
+760 ARGVVDNS

-795 SKPKS
+795 SKPKNVS
-800 VTITY
+800 ITY

-810 LAERIRRPNPTWTVD
+810 LAERIRRPHPTWTVD

-842 SVHTTTDLVSL
+842 AVHTTTDLVSL
-853 VRFTLGQMNELIP
+853 VRFTLGQMNELVP

-876 GWLLQQENMGVKF
+876 AWLLQQENMGVTF
-889 TDNQKWWL
+889 TDNQRWWL
-897 DRIKDAISQSA
+897 DRIKDSIAQSA
-908 HFDVKDLELSPFTER
+908 HFDVQDLEMSPFTER
-923 GGSSGVEEALGNSV
+923 GGTDGVLAELGTSV
-937 TQIIESMNMEL
+937 TSLIDSMNMEL

>member
-1 MIINGP
+1 MTA
-7 PLIQLVHF
+7 
-15 LSICRHLG
+15 S
-23 YLYPMSANLTP
+23 LTP
-34 EERARILI
+34 EERARLLI
-42 DEQLTQAGWVV
+42 DEQLVQAGWVV
-53 QDRKE
+53 QDRKN
-58 IDLVNHVGVAVRET
+58 IDLVNNIGVAVRET

-79 RADYLLYLNRKIVGV
+79 RADYILYLNRKIVGV

-122 SKVAVLHRE
+122 SRVAVLHRD

-142 ETHYTNLYDPDPRAR
+142 ETHYTNLYDPEPRAR
-157 HIFNFQKPDTL
+157 RIFNFQKPDTL
-168 ARIIRDSENQEQ
+168 ARIIRDSESQEL
-180 ATWRGRVNNLPDTE
+180 ATWRGRVHNLPDTE

-210 KSLRENQHS
+210 KSLRDNQHS

-235 VTESYRLLKHGG
+235 VTESYRLLKFGG
-247 FNRVLFLVDRNNLG
+247 FTRVLFLVDRNNLG

-270 FTTPDD
+270 FITPDD

-286 DKLTGSGMVGSSA
+286 DKLTSSGMVGSSA

-326 GYIPDAPVEVQ
+326 GYMPDAPVEVQ

-390 QNLVSEY
+390 QNIVSEY

-439 SREQRLLQLDEDLAY
+439 SREQRLLQLDEDISY
-454 EASQLDRYVVSKSQ
+454 EASQLNRYVVSKSQ

-473 ETYRDRLFTEIFPG
+473 ETYRDRLFSEIFPG

-494 LIFAKDDNHAEEIV
+494 LIFAIDDNHAEEIV
-508 TQVMQ
+508 TQVKE

-540 NSPTLRIAVTVDMI
+540 NSPTLRVAVTVDMI

-596 LTPDA
+596 ITPDA

-620 VDAAPLERSK
+620 VDAAPLERNK
-630 SASLKE
+630 TVPLKT
-636 LLEKAATFMITAD
+636 LLEKAATFTITAD
-649 ETASLASRLAR
+649 ETATLASRLAR
-660 LSRELTPD
+660 LSRELTPI
-668 ENEEL
+668 ENAEL

-679 PIQNITQQLV
+679 PLQEITQQLV

-698 GIIENAPLDKDGKRD
+698 GVIENAPLDKDGKKD
-713 TKKAIAD
+713 TKKAMSD
-720 FIEEIIT
+720 FIEQIIT

-736 QRILEIRASHDLI
+736 QRILEIRLSHDLI

-760 ARGVVDTK
+760 ARGVVDTS

-795 SKPKS
+795 SKPKNVS
-800 VTITY
+800 ITY

-810 LAERIRRPNPTWTVD
+810 LAERIRRPHPTWTVD
-825 VIWNAYL
+825 VLWNAYL

-853 VRFTLGQMNELIP
+853 VRFTLGQMNELVP
-866 YAQLVEERYA
+866 YAQLVEERYT
-876 GWLLQQENMGVKF
+876 GWLLQQENLGVKF

-908 HFDVKDLELSPFTER
+908 HFDVKDLEMSPFTER
-923 GGSSGVEEALGNSV
+923 GGTDGVLAELGNSV
-937 TQIIESMNMEL
+937 TDLIKSMNMEL

>member
-1 MIINGP
+1 MFASLNP
-7 PLIQLVHF
+7 EEQARVLIDAQLV
-15 LSICRHLG
+15 
-23 YLYPMSANLTP
+23 A
-34 EERARILI
+34 
-42 DEQLTQAGWVV
+42 AGWVV
-53 QDRKE
+53 QDRE
-58 IDLVNHVGVAVRET
+58 AIDLVNHVGVAVREV
-72 ILKNVAG
+72 IMEKWAG
-79 RADYLLYLNRKIVGV
+79 RVDYVLYLNRKMVGV
-94 IEAKPSGVTLTEV
+94 IEAKPQGTTLMAV
-107 QWQSHRYSKGLDSEQ
+107 QWQSHRYSKGLTETQAKS
-122 SKVAVLHRE
+122 AVLIDG

-136 YEASGT
+136 YEASGS
-142 ETHYTNLYDPDPRAR
+142 ETNFTNVYDPEPRAR
-157 HIFNFQKPDTL
+157 HIFNFQKPETL
-168 ARIIRDSENQEQ
+168 ARIIRESENQKQ
-180 ATWRGRVNNLPDTE
+180 ATWRGRVQSLPDTE

-210 KSLRENQHS
+210 KSLKDNQHS

-316 VPDSDDPNLD
+316 VTDNDDPNLD

-337 YSAELPP
+337 YNPDLPP

-421 EEGGL
+421 ESGST
-426 IEAKT
+426 IEAGT
-431 VVPVMDKR
+431 VVPVLDKKT
-439 SREQRLLQLDEDLAY
+439 REQRLMQLDNEMAY
-454 EASQLDRYVVSKSQ
+454 SATDLDRSVVSKSQ
-468 IRTIL
+468 IRTVL
-473 ETYRDRLFTEIFPG
+473 ETFRDRLFTEIFPG

-528 SKDPKKLLQDFR
+528 AKDPKKLLQDFR

-554 ATGTDVRAI
+554 ATGTDVKAI

-620 VDAAPLERSK
+620 VDAAPLERTK
-630 SASLKE
+630 TVPLKT
-636 LLEKAATFMITAD
+636 LLEKAATFTISAD

-660 LSRELTPD
+660 LSRELTPT
-668 ENEEL
+668 ENAEL

-679 PIQNITQQLV
+679 PLQEITQQLV

-698 GIIENAPLDKDGKRD
+698 GVIENAPLDAEGKKD
-713 TKKAIAD
+713 TKKAMSD
-720 FIEEIIT
+720 FIEQIIT

-736 QRILEIRASHDLI
+736 QRILEIRLSHDLV
-749 FDEGNKDELLD
+749 FDEGSKDELLD
-760 ARGVVDTK
+760 ARGVVDTS

-783 NKNEITAIQMLY
+783 NRNEITAIQMLY
-795 SKPKS
+795 SKPKN
-800 VTITY
+800 VDITY

-810 LAERIRRPNPTWTVD
+810 LAERIRRPHPTWTVD
-825 VIWNAYL
+825 VLWNAYL

-842 SVHTTTDLVSL
+842 AVHTTTDLVSL
-853 VRFTLGQMNELIP
+853 VRFTLGQMNELVP

-876 GWLLQQENMGVKF
+876 GWLLQQENLGVKF
-889 TDNQKWWL
+889 SDNQKWWL

-908 HFDVKDLELSPFTER
+908 HFDVKDLEMSPFTER
-923 GGSSGVEEALGNSV
+923 GGTDGVLAELGNSV
-937 TQIIESMNMEL
+937 TDLIKSMNMEL

>member
-1 MIINGP
+1 MFASLNP
-7 PLIQLVHF
+7 EEQARVLIDAQLV
-15 LSICRHLG
+15 
-23 YLYPMSANLTP
+23 A
-34 EERARILI
+34 
-42 DEQLTQAGWVV
+42 AGWVV
-53 QDRKE
+53 QDRE
-58 IDLVNHVGVAVRET
+58 AIDLVNHVGVAVREV
-72 ILKNVAG
+72 IMEKWAG
-79 RADYLLYLNRKIVGV
+79 RADYVLYLNRKMIGV
-94 IEAKPSGVTLTEV
+94 IEAKPQGTTLMAV
-107 QWQSHRYSKGLDSEQ
+107 QWQSHRYSKGLTETQAKS
-122 SKVAVLHRE
+122 AVLIDG

-136 YEASGT
+136 YEASGS
-142 ETHYTNLYDPDPRAR
+142 ETNFTNVYDPEPRAR
-157 HIFNFQKPDTL
+157 HIFNFQKPETL
-168 ARIIRDSENQEQ
+168 ARIIRESENQNQ
-180 ATWRGRVNNLPDTE
+180 ATWRGRVQSLPDTE

-210 KSLRENQHS
+210 KSLKDNQHS

-316 VPDSDDPNLD
+316 VTDYDDPNLD

-337 YSAELPP
+337 YNPDLPP

-421 EEGGL
+421 ESGSTIDAG
-426 IEAKT
+426 T
-431 VVPVMDKR
+431 VVPVLDKKT
-439 SREQRLLQLDEDLAY
+439 REQRLMQLDNEMAY
-454 EASQLDRYVVSKSQ
+454 SATDLDRSVVSKSQ
-468 IRTIL
+468 IRTVL
-473 ETYRDRLFTEIFPG
+473 ETFRDRLFTEIFPG

-528 SKDPKKLLQDFR
+528 AKDPKKLLQDFR

-554 ATGTDVRAI
+554 ATGTDVKAI

-620 VDAAPLERSK
+620 VDAAPLERTK
-630 SASLKE
+630 TVPLKT
-636 LLEKAATFMITAD
+636 LLEKAATFTITAD

-660 LSRELTPD
+660 LSRELTPT
-668 ENEEL
+668 ENAEL
-673 TALAGT
+673 TALAGA
-679 PIQNITQQLV
+679 PLQEITQQLV

-698 GIIENAPLDKDGKRD
+698 GVIENAPLDAEGKKD
-713 TKKAIAD
+713 TKKAMSD
-720 FIEEIIT
+720 FIEQIIT

-736 QRILEIRASHDLI
+736 QRILEIRLSHDLV
-749 FDEGNKDELLD
+749 FDEGSKDELLD
-760 ARGVVDTK
+760 ARGVVDTS

-795 SKPKS
+795 SKPKN
-800 VTITY
+800 VGITY

-810 LAERIRRPNPTWTVD
+810 LAERIRRPHPTWTVD
-825 VIWNAYL
+825 VLWNAYL

-842 SVHTTTDLVSL
+842 AVHTTTDLVSL
-853 VRFTLGQMNELIP
+853 VRFTLKQMDELVP

-876 GWLLQQENMGVKF
+876 GWLLQQENLGVKF

-908 HFDVKDLELSPFTER
+908 HFDVKDLEMSPFTER
-923 GGSSGVEEALGNSV
+923 GGTDGVLAELGNSV
-937 TQIIESMNMEL
+937 EDLIESMNMEL